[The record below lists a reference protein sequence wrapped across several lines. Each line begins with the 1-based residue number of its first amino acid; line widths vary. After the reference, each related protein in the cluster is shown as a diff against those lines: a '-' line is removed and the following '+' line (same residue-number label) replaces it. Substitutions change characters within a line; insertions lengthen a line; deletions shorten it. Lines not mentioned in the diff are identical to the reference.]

1 MSDFVMQIGADL
13 DLSKVQEQLNN
24 IKNQK
29 VTLDVE
35 IKGNDDAHNLAKS
48 IEKGLKATKIDT
60 SGLSK
65 QLADAF
71 NITDKSAINKIKGQI
86 NSVMSE
92 LGKTWNGKEFN
103 LQGGKGNAFVSGLSD
118 LANSV
123 SQNANIIQGKMG
135 IYDQFYSYFKDKKIY
150 VSDDLKKALSGDEYK
165 ELLNNNIGHI
175 VRDASK
181 GVSIDS
187 IWGEMTSMFPEHFAD
202 NITNQADQIKR
213 AFEVLA
219 QARQDMTQV
228 ISAQDMSPEQAA
240 GIKSDAFDNV
250 IAMANQMREKLQQNI
265 ESASEG
271 VKNTYDIDVDVNT
284 EKIVSDIRNAI
295 QSVTGSEDAV
305 KINVKIND
313 EEILSQMRS
322 AISQLTSGDE
332 PVQVDIQINKQSLEA
347 DLETALKDVELP
359 IKFKIDADQMA
370 ADIQAAVDRI
380 TDVEINLRVNED
392 GLRNSIDNTVNGT
405 AGESNVV
412 QTPEVDTSNMAE
424 AQNILNG
431 LNAAGVQGQ
440 SVFQSFGSTLK
451 DAFSTFTAA
460 NLLTDA
466 IYKVGDAAKD
476 AVSTVKSLDDQIVS
490 LQLATGKSY
499 NVVSGMMKDYVSLG
513 ADLGAIGETVSEG
526 ATAWLRQGKSIQEVN
541 DLVKSSV
548 IFSKVGDMSA
558 EDATKYL
565 TASLNGYK
573 LQTDAAQSVIDAI
586 SAIDLSAAV
595 SSSNLAEGMSRVA
608 VLADQSEVSMNKLLG
623 YLATMSEVQQ
633 AGGAKTGSAMKS
645 ILSRMYNIKTGKLE
659 LVDED
664 GTTEK
669 LSDVE
674 TTLANVGINLRKT
687 MTEYNSASDVLDA
700 LAAKWDTL
708 NQAQQKAISVSLAGK
723 NYNNFF
729 NSLMENYDRVQ
740 KYTDVAANSEGY
752 GEQKFDLYLEGLEA
766 KTNSLKASLESLSS
780 SVISR
785 DLYAGFLD
793 GSKAVVDF
801 TEKTGLLKGALA
813 GLGTAGATY
822 ALSQFVSMATSA
834 TKEFSNLSNALKMVK
849 AAESVGTFDT
859 SNMTSLLNL
868 TKGLSESQ
876 TKLVLSSTALSD
888 AQRVAVLMGQGMT
901 EAQASAAVASMGLAS
916 AEGVATSATVSLSSA
931 LSGLMS
937 TLLANPMILI
947 AAGVTAVVSAFSAYK
962 RSIEEA
968 VDKAQE
974 AGNAWEDNNTSLQD
988 NIDKIT
994 ELRTALDNGTLTE
1007 EEAYQAKSDLLEIQ
1021 DSLTESYGNQAQGID
1036 LVNGSLQTQINKLKE
1051 LSTEE
1056 SKRFLNENKKGVEEA
1071 EKQMEKERHA
1081 YLGQYSDNGSDE
1093 SNAINQA
1100 ITKLKNKY
1108 GDDVFN
1114 LQEGME
1120 GTGNFE
1126 IEFTADASTAKDA
1139 LNDFMNEIR
1148 SIQEQYGES
1157 DVLTS
1162 LSNYASGGL
1171 EEANDILTEYQD
1183 LYNQAKQA
1191 ELFSDQKSYSGK
1203 TALEWLNNYEKA
1215 VKQYNEALS
1224 GGNTNEIASAKAYYD
1239 DINKS
1244 VQVLMNTDASK
1255 YSSQFKA
1262 IGDQLNTATI
1272 KANEFNQALS
1282 GEGTNG
1288 YQKHLQSVAEEIKS
1302 LNMDDADFKA
1312 AVASGDV
1319 DSINYL
1325 VQAAEQAGII
1335 VGTSASEIQPLITA
1349 LGNLGYISNMSADGL
1364 DNVADSASNVDMSF
1378 SDLAK
1383 EDSSSLLQE
1392 ISTVQGALDSQSIG
1406 VSVSYD
1412 DLNSDSLVDYRECLE
1427 YVNGSLQINEE
1438 RVKALTKAKVEEQ
1451 VATNNTAKA
1460 QKQQE
1465 YLENAKQIEELRQK
1479 LLANTDATGKSAESI
1494 QNQIDGL
1501 LASND
1506 AIVEQCSQLDLLNSS
1521 LMESIGIYQQWKDAQ
1536 NASESGD
1543 TFDDAITASKQIDDV
1558 LNNTDS
1564 DIYGRVGRKDYQASL
1579 DFLIP
1584 DTVDSTDEN
1593 AINSYLS
1600 SIDNLFTHNE
1610 DGERAGLNI
1619 EEFCKNA
1626 MDKGLMVLDEAGE
1639 NYQVAGGKTMEDFAE
1654 GMNLSMPMVQAM
1666 FGEMQEFGANF
1677 DWSDEG
1683 IQTMGDIAVAATEA
1697 SEALRSVTGNE
1708 DLKINLDVSDLETTE
1723 EKCSALD
1730 DTISEMN
1737 SVKAKV
1743 GVDSSEVDQANT
1755 IIQYCVA
1762 QKQELEAPAV
1772 MNVDVSQVSG
1782 KIGEAVGL
1790 LQEFQTAQNTLQMQE
1805 TLGMDTSEA
1814 QANVEAVADK
1824 IKGLDTNVKATLSI
1838 DDSSID
1844 TIQDS
1849 ISNKLTNEVMV
1860 KAGIDDSAII
1870 GFQETKHDAKGEVDW
1885 DNETSKVDAY
1895 AAAQKKSDGTV
1906 LWSNDETLVKKEFTA
1921 VGHINWGNT
1930 SAPTSGKGS
1939 VNGTAHVFGTAMA
1952 NGTAKTSGDWGNKH
1966 PGKTLVGELGRE
1978 MVVSGSRYWTVG
1990 NNGAEFTDIPQG
2002 AIVFNHVQ
2010 TEELLSNGFTASR
2023 AVALASGTHPD
2034 MSGKDFA
2041 SGNAM
2046 VTGGISVKQAQK
2058 SVISG
2063 GNTAK
2068 ATNATNADTKATQS
2082 HTKATNDSTKATK
2095 KSKKTF
2101 DWVAERLKTWEK
2113 KVKKFSDQVTDFIS
2127 SAFKTSLLKKQMK
2140 TMSKEISSNS
2150 KGELAYMK
2158 KANSVAKNYTYYD
2171 SDGGEI
2177 NVSIPKKYQKL
2188 VQSGAYR
2195 VEDMDTSTDEG
2206 KALAEAIEQYQS
2218 WYEKAQD
2225 CKQAITDLRNEQQKL
2240 FEQWVNMP
2248 TEAAE
2253 KKIDKLT
2260 TGYNGINAVS
2270 SRLTAATKG
2279 GSTQAALVET
2289 MKSDLTD
2296 AENQKKADNKALKS
2310 AKAANKK
2317 ASTAKKKA
2325 NNKVKSTAKSLL
2337 KTNLTDEQKKQVQA
2351 GKKID
2356 STGMSG
2362 SQKKKADAYNK
2373 AVTNKTKANKKAT
2386 SAKSKLSMAKSN
2398 YNSSNSTYK
2407 SMKSNVNTA
2416 LNAYD
2421 SGDSLSYM
2429 NGLVDEQVSGKKAEQ
2444 EARKVAVEQA
2454 NANLTTT
2461 KKQKT
2466 TANKKLAKLQKK
2478 YKNSK
2483 TLTVA
2488 QRKKMAAGKEID
2500 TTGITDAKQLKIL
2513 TAYNNAL
2520 ADSKKKKENV
2530 TIATNALAEANEN
2543 LMTAEVE
2550 SAQATVE
2557 AVSTKFDNAKTYYE
2571 ALLSY
2576 QEQLSKYQ
2584 EKNIDLAKAHGDYE
2598 KSSDYDVKISNTQAE
2613 RAIKQNELDE
2623 LTKQLNDGVEAGTI
2637 VENSQ
2642 EWLDMQTK
2650 IKEAQNAVAD
2660 YDTQIEELKQS
2671 QIGVYY
2677 AEQFERA
2684 AEKVDRFRDK
2694 LDGLKSLISDD
2705 MKIDKNTGLLTESGA
2720 LSIILDVDDIN
2731 ASTENLK
2738 TYIKERQQ
2746 IINDYNAG
2754 KFGEDEYNQ
2763 KLKDIDANIKS
2774 TTANIYSSRNSILEL
2789 VKSQSQAELDVL
2801 NKVIDKRKEA
2811 LSAKKN
2817 YYDYDKTLKNKT
2829 KDIEVL
2835 ERQIAALEGSTSAE
2849 DKARK
2854 AKLQEQLQSA
2864 KDDLNDTIVDHAY
2877 SMQTDSL
2884 DKLSTDLSEDLD
2896 TWINKISSNMEEMTN
2911 AINGAISNAGLST
2924 AGTINA
2930 ISSILRH
2937 YGLSDS
2943 EISQSGLTN
2952 ITGYASGTDYVNK
2965 SGIYRVNEKGME
2977 SVFSKQYGTLT
2988 FLNQGDKVFD
2998 ANFTKQLLDNSTIA
3012 TQKNMPDYAGMA
3024 KAIEK
3029 NIQNIQNLSGNTYV
3043 NNFYIDGAQDT
3054 DSILKEIDKHL
3065 DKKIQAHDKKQVRD
3079 FKSLR

>member
-13 DLSKVQEQLNN
+13 DLSKVQEQLNS

-71 NITDKSAINKIKGQI
+71 NITDKSAISKLKSQI

-103 LQGGKGNAFVSGLSD
+103 LQGGKGNAFISGLSD

-150 VSDDLKKALSGDEYK
+150 VSDDLKKALSGDDYK

-175 VRDASK
+175 VKDASK

-202 NITNQADQIKR
+202 NIVTQADQIKR

-240 GIKSDAFDNV
+240 GIKADAFDEV
-250 IAMANQMREKLQQNI
+250 ISMANQMRERLQQNI
-265 ESASEG
+265 ETASES
-271 VKNTYDIDVDVNT
+271 VKNTYDLDVDINT

-295 QSVTGSEDAV
+295 QSATSGAEDAV
-305 KINVKIND
+305 QINVKIND
-313 EEILSQMRS
+313 EELLSQMRS
-322 AISQLTSGDE
+322 AISQLATGDE
-332 PVQVDIQINKQSLEA
+332 PVQVDIQVNKQSLES
-347 DLETALKDVELP
+347 DLEVALKDVKLP
-359 IKFKIDADQMA
+359 INFKIDSEQMA
-370 ADIQAAVDRI
+370 ADIQAAVNQI
-380 TDVEINLRVNED
+380 TDVEINLKVNTD
-392 GLRNSIDNTVNGT
+392 DVKSTIQDSVKVGAT
-405 AGESNVV
+405 
-412 QTPEVDTSNMAE
+412 QTVDTSGMSE
-424 AQNILNG
+424 LQNILNG
-431 LNAAGVQGQ
+431 LNNAGVQGQ
-440 SVFQSFGSTLK
+440 SVFQSFGNTLK
-451 DAFSTFTAA
+451 EVCATFTVF
-460 NLLTDA
+460 NFLTDA
-466 IYKVGDAAKD
+466 IYKVGDAARD
-476 AVSTVKSLDDQIVS
+476 AVSTVKELDDSIVA

-499 NVVSGMMKDYVSLG
+499 NTVSNMMNDYI
-513 ADLGAIGETVSEG
+513 DLGAELGTVGTAVAEG
-526 ATAWLRQGKSIQEVN
+526 ADAWLRQGKSIEEVN
-541 DLVKSSV
+541 NLVKSSV

-565 TASLNGYK
+565 TASLNGYQ
-573 LQTDAAQSVIDAI
+573 LEAENAMSVVDKI
-586 SAIDLSAAV
+586 SNVDLNAAV
-595 SSSNLAEGMSRVA
+595 SSSGLAEAMSRVA
-608 VLADQSEVSMNKLLG
+608 VVADQAGISMDKLLG
-623 YLATMSEVQQ
+623 YLATVGEVSQQSMSTV
-633 AGGAKTGSAMKS
+633 GTAMKS
-645 ILSRMYNIKTGKLE
+645 ILTRMTNIKAGKLS

-700 LAAKWDTL
+700 LASKWDTM
-708 NQAQQKAISVSLAGK
+708 NQAQQNATSIAFGGQRMQ
-723 NYNNFF
+723 NQFRI
-729 NSLMENYDRVQ
+729 LMQYYDRVQ
-740 KYTDVAANSEGY
+740 KYTDVAANSDGQ
-752 GEQKFDLYLEGLEA
+752 GEQKFDLYLEGLES

-813 GLGTAGATY
+813 GLGSAGAVY
-822 ALSQFVSMATSA
+822 GIQQLVSFATSA

-849 AAESVGTFDT
+849 AAESLGTFDT

-876 TKLVLSSTALSD
+876 TKLVLSTTVLND
-888 AQRVAVLMGQGMT
+888 AQKVAVLMNQGMS
-901 EAQASAAVASMGLAS
+901 EAQAQAAIASMGLAT
-916 AEGVATSATVSLSSA
+916 AEGTATTATVSLSSA

-937 TLLANPMILI
+937 TLLENPLVLI
-947 AAGVTAVVSAFSAYK
+947 AAGVTAAVTAFNAYK
-962 RSIEEA
+962 NSIAEA

-974 AGNAWEDNNTSLQD
+974 AGNTWNDNNTSLQD

-994 ELRTALDNGTLTE
+994 ELRTALDNGTLSE
-1007 EEAYQAKSDLLEIQ
+1007 EDAYQAKSDLLEIQ
-1021 DSLTESYGNQAQGID
+1021 QSLVDSYGDQVKGID
-1036 LVNGSLQTQINKLKE
+1036 LVTGSLDQQISKLKE

-1071 EKQMEKERHA
+1071 EKQMEKNRHT
-1081 YLGQYSDNGSDE
+1081 YLGQFYDDGLEE
-1093 SNAINQA
+1093 SNDIKASLQ
-1100 ITKLKNKY
+1100 KLQKKY
-1108 GDDVFN
+1108 GEGVFD
-1114 LQEGME
+1114 LQDSADGM
-1120 GTGNFE
+1120 GTVQIQFN
-1126 IEFTADASTAKDA
+1126 ADASTAKEA
-1139 LNDFMNEIR
+1139 LNDFMNEMEA
-1148 SIQEQYGES
+1148 IQNKYGDTDIVNTMLS
-1157 DVLTS
+1157 NASVGLDSANDVLS
-1162 LSNYASGGL
+1162 
-1171 EEANDILTEYQD
+1171 EYQD
-1183 LYNQAKQA
+1183 LYNQAQQA
-1191 ELFSDQKSYSGK
+1191 QLFSDQKSYSGK

-1224 GGNTNEIASAKAYYD
+1224 GGNTDEIASAKAYYD

-1255 YSSQFKA
+1255 YSSQFKE
-1262 IGDQLNTATI
+1262 IGDQLNTAAI

-1282 GEGTNG
+1282 GEGENG
-1288 YQKHLQSVAEEIKS
+1288 FQKHLQSVAEEIKK

-1312 AVASGDV
+1312 AVSKSDV

-1325 VQAAEQAGII
+1325 VDAAKNAGII
-1335 VGTSASEIQPLITA
+1335 TGRSASEIQPLITA
-1349 LGNLGYISNMSADGL
+1349 LGNLGYISNMSADEL
-1364 DNVADSASNVDMSF
+1364 NNVADSANNVDMSF

-1392 ISTVQGALDSQSIG
+1392 ISAVQGALDSQSIG

-1412 DLNSDSLVDYRECLE
+1412 DFNSDALADYRDCLE
-1427 YVNGSLQINEE
+1427 YVNGSLVLNEE
-1438 RVKALTKAKVEEQ
+1438 NVKKITKAKAEEQ

-1479 LLANTDATGKSAESI
+1479 LIDNTDATGKSAESI
-1494 QNQIDGL
+1494 QEQIDGL

-1506 AIVEQCSQLDLLNSS
+1506 AIVEQCGQLDLLNSS

-1536 NASESGD
+1536 NASESGNM
-1543 TFDDAITASKQIDDV
+1543 FDDAITASKQIDDV

-1697 SEALRSVTGNE
+1697 SEALRSVAGNE

-1737 SVKAKV
+1737 SIKAKV

-1814 QANVEAVADK
+1814 QENVEAVADK

-1849 ISNKLTNEVMV
+1849 ISSKLTNEVMV

-1885 DNETSKVDAY
+1885 DNDTTKVDAY
-1895 AAAQKKSDGTV
+1895 AAAEKNSKGTV

-1939 VNGTAHVFGTAMA
+1939 VNGTAHVS
-1952 NGTAKTSGDWGNKH
+1952 GTAKVSGNAKASGDWGNKH

-1978 MVVSGSRYWTVG
+1978 LWVDIRTGKWETIG
-1990 NNGAEFTDIPQG
+1990 NNGAEFRDIPQG

-2034 MSGKDFA
+2034 ISGKAFV

-2058 SVISG
+2058 SVVSG

-2068 ATNATNADTKATQS
+2068 ATNATNTDTKATQS

-2095 KSKKTF
+2095 KSKKTL
-2101 DWVAERLKTWEK
+2101 DWVAERFKVWEK
-2113 KVKKFSDQVTDFIS
+2113 KVKKISDQITDYIT
-2127 SAFKTSLLKKQMK
+2127 SALKTSLLKKQMK

-2158 KANSVAKNYTYYD
+2158 KANSVAKKYTYYD

-2195 VEDMDTSTDEG
+2195 VEDMDTSTDQG

-2225 CKQAITDLRNEQQKL
+2225 CKQAVTDLRNEQQKL
-2240 FEQWVNMP
+2240 FEQWANMP

-2253 KKIDKLT
+2253 KKIDRLT

-2325 NNKVKSTAKSLL
+2325 DSNVKSTAKALQKTSL
-2337 KTNLTDEQKKQVQA
+2337 TAEQKKQIQS

-2356 STGMSG
+2356 TSGMTGT
-2362 SQKKKADAYNK
+2362 QKKKAEAYNK
-2373 AVTNKTKANKKAT
+2373 AIAAQTKANKKVT
-2386 SAKSKLSMAKSN
+2386 STKSAVSTAKSN

-2407 SMKSNVNTA
+2407 SMKSNVSTA

-2444 EARKVAVEQA
+2444 EARKTAVEQA
-2454 NANLTTT
+2454 NANLITT
-2461 KKQKT
+2461 KNQKT
-2466 TANKKLAKLQKK
+2466 AADKKLANLQKK

-2483 TLTVA
+2483 TLTAA
-2488 QRKKMAAGKEID
+2488 QKKKMAAGKAID
-2500 TTGITDAKQLKIL
+2500 TTGITDTKQLKIL
-2513 TAYNNAL
+2513 NAYNNAL
-2520 ADSKKKKENV
+2520 ADSKKKAENV
-2530 TIATNALAEANEN
+2530 TIATDALATANES

-2557 AVSTKFDNAKTYYE
+2557 AISTKLDNAKTYYE

-2576 QEQLSKYQ
+2576 QEQLSNAQ

-2598 KSSDYDVKISNTQAE
+2598 KSSDYDTKISNKQAE
-2613 RAIKQNELDE
+2613 RAIKQNEVDE
-2623 LTKQLNDGVEAGTI
+2623 LTKQLKDGIEAGTI

-2642 EWLDMQTK
+2642 EWLDMTTQ
-2650 IKEAQNAVAD
+2650 IKEAENAVAD
-2660 YDTQIEELKQS
+2660 YDNTIEELKQT

-2677 AEQFERA
+2677 EEQFERA

-2694 LDGLKSLISDD
+2694 LDGLKSLISDE

-2720 LSIILDVDDIN
+2720 LSITLDVDDIN

-2763 KLKDIDANIKS
+2763 KLKDVDENIKS

-2835 ERQIAALEGSTSAE
+2835 ERQIAALEGSTNAE

-2854 AKLQEQLQSA
+2854 AKLQEQLDSA
-2864 KDDLNDTIVDHAY
+2864 KEDLNDTITDHAY
-2877 SMQTDSL
+2877 SMQTDAL
-2884 DKLSTDLSEDLD
+2884 DKLSTDMSEDLD
-2896 TWINKISSNMEEMTN
+2896 KWINTISSNMEEMTT
-2911 AINGAISNAGLST
+2911 AINDAVKNAGLST

-2952 ITGYASGTDYVNK
+2952 IIGYASGTDYVNK

-3054 DSILKEIDKHL
+3054 ESILREIDKHL

-3079 FKSLR
+3079 FRSLH

>member
-13 DLSKVQEQLNN
+13 DLSKIQEQLDS
-24 IKNQK
+24 IKKQK

-71 NITDKSAINKIKGQI
+71 NITDKSAISKIKSQI

-103 LQGGKGNAFVSGLSD
+103 LQGGKGNAFVSCLSD

-175 VRDASK
+175 VKDASK

-187 IWGEMTSMFPEHFAD
+187 IWNEMTSMFPEHFAD

-228 ISAQDMSPEQAA
+228 ISAENMSPEQAA

-370 ADIQAAVDRI
+370 VDIQAAIDKI
-380 TDVEINLRVNED
+380 ANVEINLKVNT
-392 GLRNSIDNTVNGT
+392 DNIQSSVESAVNN
-405 AGESNVV
+405 GEAVR
-412 QTPEVDTSNMAE
+412 TPEIDTSNMVE
-424 AQNILNG
+424 MQNILNG
-431 LNAAGVQGQ
+431 LNAAGAQGQ
-440 SVFQSFGSTLK
+440 SVFQSFGSTLR
-451 DAFSTFTAA
+451 DTFGTFTAA
-460 NLLTDA
+460 NLLTDT
-466 IYKVGDAAKD
+466 IYKVGDAAKE
-476 AVSTVKSLDDQIVS
+476 AVSTVKELDDAIVA
-490 LQLATGKSY
+490 LQLATGANY
-499 NVVSGMMKDYVSLG
+499 NTVHGMMNDYNALAKELGSL
-513 ADLGAIGETVSEG
+513 TTQVSEG
-526 ATAWLRQGKSIQEVN
+526 ADAWIRQGKSIAEVN
-541 DLVKSSV
+541 NLVKSSMV
-548 IFSKVGDMSA
+548 LSKVGNMSS

-565 TASLNGYK
+565 TANLNGYK
-573 LQTDAAQSVIDAI
+573 LQADAAESVVDKI
-586 SAIDLSAAV
+586 SSVDLVSATDSAG
-595 SSSNLAEGMSRVA
+595 LAEAMSRVA
-608 VLADQSEVSMNKLLG
+608 VTADQAGISMDRLLG
-623 YLATMSEVQQ
+623 YVATIGEVTQQSMSTV
-633 AGGAKTGSAMKS
+633 GTAMKS
-645 ILSRMYNIKTGKLE
+645 ILARMTNIKSGKLE

-700 LAAKWDTL
+700 LASKWDTL
-708 NQAQQKAISVSLAGK
+708 NQAQQNAISVAFGGSRMQ
-723 NYNNFF
+723 NQFRV
-729 NSLMENYDRVQ
+729 LMENYDRVQ
-740 KYTDVAANSEGY
+740 KYTDVAANSEGS
-752 GEQKFDLYLEGLEA
+752 GEQKFDLYLQGLEA

-822 ALSQFVSMATSA
+822 TLSQLVSMATSA
-834 TKEFSNLSNALKMVK
+834 TKEFSNLSNALKLVK
-849 AAESVGTFDT
+849 AAESAGTFDT
-859 SNMTSLLNL
+859 SNMASLINL

-916 AEGVATSATVSLSSA
+916 AETTATGATVSLSSA

-974 AGNAWEDNNTSLQD
+974 AGNAWEENNTSLQE

-1021 DSLTESYGNQAQGID
+1021 QSLVDSYGDQVKGID
-1036 LVNGSLQTQINKLKE
+1036 LVTGSLDQQISKLKE

-1056 SKRFLNENKKGVEEA
+1056 SKRFLNENKKGVKEA

-1093 SNAINQA
+1093 SNAINEA
-1100 ITKLKNKY
+1100 LTKLRKKY
-1108 GDDVFN
+1108 GADVFK

-1120 GTGNFE
+1120 GTGNLE
-1126 IEFTADASTAKDA
+1126 IQFTADASTAKDA

-1162 LSNYASGGL
+1162 LSNYAAGGL
-1171 EEANDILTEYQD
+1171 DEANDILSEYQD
-1183 LYNQAKQA
+1183 LFNQAKQA
-1191 ELFSDQKSYSGK
+1191 ELFSDKQQYSGK
-1203 TALEWLNNYEKA
+1203 TALEWLNKYEDA
-1215 VKQYNEALS
+1215 VNKYNDAIS
-1224 GGNTNEIASAKAYYD
+1224 GGNADEIADAKQYYD

-1255 YSSQFKA
+1255 YSSQFKE
-1262 IGDQLNTATI
+1262 IGDQLNTAAI

-1282 GEGTNG
+1282 GEGENG
-1288 YQKHLQSVAEEIKS
+1288 FQKHLQSVAEEIKK

-1325 VQAAEQAGII
+1325 VEAAKNAGII
-1335 VGTSASEIQPLITA
+1335 TGTSASEIQPLITA

-1364 DNVADSASNVDMSF
+1364 NNVTDSASNVEMSF

-1383 EDSSSLLQE
+1383 EDSTSLLQE
-1392 ISTVQGALDSQSIG
+1392 ISAVQEALDSQSIG
-1406 VSVSYD
+1406 ISVSYD
-1412 DLNSDSLVDYRECLE
+1412 DFSSDALAEYRDCLE
-1427 YVNGSLQINEE
+1427 YVNGSLILNKEN
-1438 RVKALTKAKVEEQ
+1438 VKKLTKAKVEEQ

-1465 YLENAKQIEELRQK
+1465 YLENAKQIEALRQK
-1479 LLANTDATGKSAESI
+1479 LLDNTDATGKSAESI
-1494 QNQIDGL
+1494 QEQIDGL

-1506 AIVEQCSQLDLLNSS
+1506 AIVEQCGQLDLLNSS

-1536 NASESGD
+1536 NASESGNM
-1543 TFDDAITASKQIDDV
+1543 FDDAITASKQIDDV

-1619 EEFCKNA
+1619 EEFCKQA

-1654 GMNLSMPMVQAM
+1654 GMNLSMPMVQAVM
-1666 FGEMQEFGANF
+1666 GELQEFGADL

-1697 SEALRSVTGNE
+1697 SEALRSVSGNE

-1762 QKQELEAPAV
+1762 QKQQLEAPAV

-1849 ISNKLTNEVMV
+1849 ISSKLTNEVMV

-1885 DNETSKVDAY
+1885 DNDTTKVDAY
-1895 AAAQKKSDGTV
+1895 AAAEKNSKGTV

-1939 VNGTAHVFGTAMA
+1939 VNGTAHVSGTAMA

-1978 MVVSGSRYWTVG
+1978 MVVSGSRYWIVG

-2034 MSGKDFA
+2034 MSGKAFV

-2082 HTKATNDSTKATK
+2082 HTKATEESTETTK
-2095 KSKKTF
+2095 KSMKTF
-2101 DWVAERLKTWEK
+2101 DLVATRLETWEK
-2113 KVKKFSDQVTDFIS
+2113 KVKKISDQITDYIT
-2127 SAFKTSLLKKQMK
+2127 SALKTSLLKKQMK
-2140 TMSKEISSNS
+2140 TMSKEISSNT

-2158 KANSVAKNYTYYD
+2158 KANSVAEKYTYYN

-2195 VEDMDTSTDEG
+2195 IEDMDTSTDEG
-2206 KALAEAIEQYQS
+2206 KALAEAISEYQS
-2218 WYEKAQD
+2218 WYEKAED
-2225 CKQAITDLRNEQQKL
+2225 CKQAVIDLRNEQQKL
-2240 FEQWVNMP
+2240 FEQWANMP
-2248 TEAAE
+2248 TEKAE
-2253 KKIDKLT
+2253 KKIDRLT
-2260 TGYNGINAVS
+2260 TGYNGINAIS

-2279 GSTQAALVET
+2279 GSTQAVLAQT
-2289 MKSDLTD
+2289 MKEDL
-2296 AENQKKADNKALKS
+2296 AEVQEQKKSDNKALKS
-2310 AKAANKK
+2310 AKTANKK

-2362 SQKKKADAYNK
+2362 SQKKKADDYNK

-2386 SAKSKLSMAKSN
+2386 SAKSKLSTAKSN

-2407 SMKSNVNTA
+2407 SMKSNVNEA
-2416 LNAYD
+2416 LTAYD

-2429 NGLVDEQVSGKKAEQ
+2429 NSLVDQQVSGKKLEQ
-2444 EARKVAVEQA
+2444 DARKTAVEQA
-2454 NANLTTT
+2454 NANLATT

-2483 TLTVA
+2483 TLTAA

-2500 TTGITDAKQLKIL
+2500 TTGITDARQLKIL

-2584 EKNIDLAKAHGDYE
+2584 EKNIDLAKSHGDYE
-2598 KSSDYDVKISNTQAE
+2598 KSSDYDTKISNTQAE

-2677 AEQFERA
+2677 EEQFERA

-2720 LSIILDVDDIN
+2720 LAITLDVDDIQ

-2763 KLKDIDANIKS
+2763 KLKDVDANIKT

-2811 LSAKKN
+2811 LSAKKS

-2854 AKLQEQLQSA
+2854 AKLQEQLDSA
-2864 KDDLNDTIVDHAY
+2864 KEDLNDTITDHAY
-2877 SMQTDSL
+2877 SMQTDAL
-2884 DKLSTDLSEDLD
+2884 DKLSTDMSEDLD
-2896 TWINKISSNMEEMTN
+2896 KWINTISSNMEEMTT
-2911 AINGAISNAGLST
+2911 AINDAVKNAGLST

-2998 ANFTKQLLDNSTIA
+2998 ANFTKSLLDNATIA

-3054 DSILKEIDKHL
+3054 ESILREIDKHL

>member
-13 DLSKVQEQLNN
+13 DLSKVQEQLDS
-24 IKNQK
+24 IKKQK

-48 IEKGLKATKIDT
+48 IEKGLKSTKIDT

-71 NITDKSAINKIKGQI
+71 NITDKSAIGKIKSQI

-175 VRDASK
+175 VREASK

-228 ISAQDMSPEQAA
+228 ISAENMTPEQAA
-240 GIKSDAFDNV
+240 GIKADAFDEV
-250 IAMANQMREKLQQNI
+250 ISMANQMRERLQQNI
-265 ESASEG
+265 ETASEG
-271 VKNTYDIDVDVNT
+271 VKNTYDLDVDINT

-295 QSVTGSEDAV
+295 QSATSGAEDAV
-305 KINVKIND
+305 QINVKIND
-313 EEILSQMRS
+313 EELLSQMRS
-322 AISQLTSGDE
+322 AISQLATWDE
-332 PVQVDIQINKQSLEA
+332 PVQVDIQVNKQSLEA
-347 DLETALKDVELP
+347 DLEVALKDVELP
-359 IKFKIDADQMA
+359 IKFKIDSEQMA
-370 ADIQAAVDRI
+370 ADIQAAVNQI
-380 TDVEINLRVNED
+380 TDIEINLRVNTD
-392 GLRNSIDNTVNGT
+392 SLRSSVEGAVNNG
-405 AGESNVV
+405 GSNVP
-412 QTPEVDTSNMAE
+412 TVDTSGMSE
-424 AQNILNG
+424 LQNILNG
-431 LNAAGVQGQ
+431 LNNAGVQGQ
-440 SVFQSFGSTLK
+440 SVFQSFGNTLK
-451 DAFSTFTAA
+451 EVGATFTVF
-460 NLLTDA
+460 NFLTDA
-466 IYKVGDAAKD
+466 IYKVGDAARD
-476 AVSTVKSLDDQIVS
+476 AVSTVKELDDSIVA

-499 NVVSGMMKDYVSLG
+499 NTVSNMMNDYI
-513 ADLGAIGETVSEG
+513 DLGAELGTVGTAVAEG
-526 ATAWLRQGKSIQEVN
+526 ADAWLRQGKSIEEVN
-541 DLVKSSV
+541 NLVKSSV

-565 TASLNGYK
+565 TASLNGYQ
-573 LQTDAAQSVIDAI
+573 LEAENAMSVVDKI
-586 SAIDLSAAV
+586 SNVDLNAAV
-595 SSSNLAEGMSRVA
+595 SSSGLAEAMSRVA
-608 VLADQSEVSMNKLLG
+608 VTADQAGISMDRLLG
-623 YLATMSEVQQ
+623 YVATIGEVTQQSMSTV
-633 AGGAKTGSAMKS
+633 GTAMKS
-645 ILSRMYNIKTGKLE
+645 ILTRMTNIKAGKLE

-674 TTLANVGINLRKT
+674 ATLANVGINLRKT

-700 LAAKWDTL
+700 LASKWDTL
-708 NQAQQKAISVSLAGK
+708 NQAQQNAIAISFSGQRMQNQFRV
-723 NYNNFF
+723 
-729 NSLMENYDRVQ
+729 LMENYDRVQ
-740 KYTDVAANSEGY
+740 KYTDVAANSEGS
-752 GEQKFDLYLEGLEA
+752 GEQKFDLYLQGLEA
-766 KTNSLKASLESLSS
+766 KNNSLKASLESLSS

-822 ALSQFVSMATSA
+822 ALSQLVSMATSA

-849 AAESVGTFDT
+849 AAESAGTFDT
-859 SNMTSLLNL
+859 SNMASLINL

-916 AEGVATSATVSLSSA
+916 AEEVATGATVSLSSA

-1036 LVNGSLQTQINKLKE
+1036 LVNGSLDQQISKLKE

-1191 ELFSDQKSYSGK
+1191 ELFSGKQQYSGK
-1203 TALEWLNNYEKA
+1203 TALEWLNKYEDA
-1215 VKQYNEALS
+1215 VNKYNDAIS
-1224 GGNTNEIASAKAYYD
+1224 GGNADEIADAKQYYD

-1255 YSSQFKA
+1255 YSSQFKE
-1262 IGDQLNTATI
+1262 IGDQLNTAAI

-1282 GEGTNG
+1282 GEGENG
-1288 YQKHLQSVAEEIKS
+1288 FQKHLQSVAEEIKK

-1325 VQAAEQAGII
+1325 VEAAKNAGII
-1335 VGTSASEIQPLITA
+1335 TGKSASEIQPLITA

-1392 ISTVQGALDSQSIG
+1392 ISAVQEVLDSQSIG
-1406 VSVSYD
+1406 MSVSYD
-1412 DLNSDSLVDYRECLE
+1412 DFNSDALAEYRDCLE
-1427 YVNGSLQINEE
+1427 YVNGSLVLNEE
-1438 RVKALTKAKVEEQ
+1438 NVKNLTKAKVEEQ

-1465 YLENAKQIEELRQK
+1465 YLENAKQIEALRQK
-1479 LLANTDATGKSAESI
+1479 LLDNTDATGKSAESI
-1494 QNQIDGL
+1494 QEQIDGL

-1536 NASESGD
+1536 NASESGNM
-1543 TFDDAITASKQIDDV
+1543 FDDAITASKQIDDV

-1697 SEALRSVTGNE
+1697 SEALRGVAGNE
-1708 DLKINLDVSDLETTE
+1708 DLKINLDVSNLETTE

-1737 SVKAKV
+1737 AVKAKV

-1762 QKQELEAPAV
+1762 QKQQLEAPAV

-1814 QANVEAVADK
+1814 QANVKAVADK

-1849 ISNKLTNEVMV
+1849 ISSKLTNEVMV

-1885 DNETSKVDAY
+1885 DNDTTKVDAY
-1895 AAAQKKSDGTV
+1895 AAAEKNSKGTV

-1939 VNGTAHVFGTAMA
+1939 VNGTAHVSS
-1952 NGTAKTSGDWGNKH
+1952 TAKVSGNAKASGDWGNKH

-1978 MVVSGSRYWTVG
+1978 LWVDIRTGKWETIG
-1990 NNGAEFTDIPQG
+1990 NNGAEFRDIPQG

-2023 AVALASGTHPD
+2023 AVALASGTSPD
-2034 MSGKDFA
+2034 ISGKA
-2041 SGNAM
+2041 LVSGNAM

-2058 SVISG
+2058 SVVSG

-2068 ATNATNADTKATQS
+2068 TANATNADTKATKN

-2101 DWVAERLKTWEK
+2101 DWVANKLKEWEK
-2113 KVKKFSDQVTDFIS
+2113 KVKKISDQITDYIT
-2127 SAFKTSLLKKQMK
+2127 SALKTSLMKKQMK
-2140 TMSKEISSNS
+2140 TMNKEISSNN
-2150 KGELAYMK
+2150 KGEIAYMK
-2158 KANSVAKNYTYYD
+2158 KANSVAKKYTYYD

-2195 VEDMDTSTDEG
+2195 VEDMDTSTDQG
-2206 KALAEAIEQYQS
+2206 KALAEAISEYQN

-2225 CKQAITDLRNEQQKL
+2225 CKQAVIDLRNEQQKL
-2240 FEQWVNMP
+2240 FEQWANMP
-2248 TEAAE
+2248 TEKAE
-2253 KKIDKLT
+2253 KKIDRLT

-2279 GSTQAALVET
+2279 GSTQAVLAQT
-2289 MKSDLTD
+2289 MKEDL
-2296 AENQKKADNKALKS
+2296 AEAQDQKKSDNKALKS
-2310 AKAANKK
+2310 AKTANKK
-2317 ASTAKKKA
+2317 AYSAKKKA
-2325 NNKVKSTAKSLL
+2325 DNKVKSTAKSLL
-2337 KTNLTDEQKKQVQA
+2337 KTNLTDEQKKQVKS

-2373 AVTNKTKANKKAT
+2373 AVTNKSKANKKAT
-2386 SAKSKLSMAKSN
+2386 SAKSKLSTAKSN

-2444 EARKVAVEQA
+2444 EARKTAVEQA

-2483 TLTVA
+2483 NLTAA
-2488 QRKKMAAGKEID
+2488 QKKKIVAGKEID
-2500 TTGITDAKQLKIL
+2500 TTGITNAKQLKIL

-2584 EKNIDLAKAHGDYE
+2584 EKNIDLAKSHGDYE
-2598 KSSDYDVKISNTQAE
+2598 KSSDYDTKISNTQAE

-2677 AEQFERA
+2677 EEQFERA

-2720 LSIILDVDDIN
+2720 LSITLDVDDIN

-2763 KLKDIDANIKS
+2763 KLKDVDENIKS

-2854 AKLQEQLQSA
+2854 AKLQEQLDSA
-2864 KDDLNDTIVDHAY
+2864 KEDLNDTITDHAY
-2877 SMQTDSL
+2877 SMQTDAL
-2884 DKLSTDLSEDLD
+2884 DKLSTDMSEDLD
-2896 TWINKISSNMEEMTN
+2896 KWINTISSNMEEMTT
-2911 AINGAISNAGLST
+2911 AINDAVKNAGLST

-2952 ITGYASGTDYVNK
+2952 ITGYASGTDYVPK
-2965 SGIYRVNEKGME
+2965 SGIYRVNENGME

-2998 ANFTKQLLDNSTIA
+2998 ANFTKSLLDNATIA

>member
-13 DLSKVQEQLNN
+13 DLSKVQEQLDS
-24 IKNQK
+24 IKKQK
-29 VTLDVE
+29 VTLDID

-71 NITDKSAINKIKGQI
+71 NITDKSAISKLKGQI

-92 LGKTWNGKEFN
+92 LSKTWNGKEFN
-103 LQGGKGNAFVSGLSD
+103 LQGGKGNAFISGLSD

-150 VSDDLKKALSGDEYK
+150 VSDDLKKALSGDDYK

-175 VRDASK
+175 VREASK

-202 NITNQADQIKR
+202 NIVTQADQIKR

-228 ISAQDMSPEQAA
+228 ISAENMTPDQAA
-240 GIKSDAFDNV
+240 GIKADAFDNV
-250 IAMANQMREKLQQNI
+250 IAMSNQIRERLQQNI
-265 ESASEG
+265 ETASEG
-271 VKNTYDIDVDVNT
+271 VKNTYDLDVDINT

-295 QSVTGSEDAV
+295 QSATSGAEDAV
-305 KINVKIND
+305 QINVKIND
-313 EEILSQMRS
+313 EELLSQMRS
-322 AISQLTSGDE
+322 AISQLATGDE
-332 PVQVDIQINKQSLEA
+332 PVQVDIQVNKQSLES
-347 DLETALKDVELP
+347 DLEVALKDVELP
-359 IKFKIDADQMA
+359 IKFKIDSEQMA
-370 ADIQAAVDRI
+370 ADIQAAVNQI
-380 TDVEINLRVNED
+380 TDVEINLRVNTD
-392 GLRNSIDNTVNGT
+392 SLRSSVERAVNSGGNSVPTI
-405 AGESNVV
+405 
-412 QTPEVDTSNMAE
+412 DTSGYAE
-424 AQNILNG
+424 MQNIING
-431 LNAAGVQGQ
+431 LNSAGVQGQ

-466 IYKVGDAAKD
+466 IYKVGDAARD
-476 AVSTVKSLDDQIVS
+476 AVSTVKELDNATVA
-490 LQLATGKSY
+490 LQLATGANY
-499 NVVSGMMKDYVSLG
+499 NTVHGMMNDYNALAKELGSL
-513 ADLGAIGETVSEG
+513 TTQVSEG
-526 ATAWLRQGKSIQEVN
+526 ADAWIRQGKSIDEVN
-541 DLVKSSV
+541 NLVKSSMV
-548 IFSKVGDMSA
+548 LSKVGNMSS

-565 TASLNGYK
+565 TANLNGYK
-573 LQTDAAQSVIDAI
+573 LQADAAESVVDKI
-586 SAIDLSAAV
+586 SSVDLVSATDSAG
-595 SSSNLAEGMSRVA
+595 LAEAMSRVA
-608 VLADQSEVSMNKLLG
+608 VTADQAGISMDRLLG
-623 YLATMSEVQQ
+623 YVATIGEVTQQSMSTV
-633 AGGAKTGSAMKS
+633 GTAMKS
-645 ILSRMYNIKTGKLE
+645 ILARMTNIKSGKLE

-700 LAAKWDTL
+700 LASKWDTM
-708 NQAQQKAISVSLAGK
+708 NQAQQNATSIAFGGQRMQ
-723 NYNNFF
+723 NQFRI
-729 NSLMENYDRVQ
+729 LMQYYDRVQ
-740 KYTDVAANSEGY
+740 KYTDVAANSEGS

-766 KTNSLKASLESLSS
+766 KTNSLKDSLESLSS

-822 ALSQFVSMATSA
+822 ALSQLVTMVTSA
-834 TKEFSNLSNALKMVK
+834 TKEFSNLSNALKLVK
-849 AAESVGTFDT
+849 AAESAGTFDV
-859 SNMTSLLNL
+859 SNMANLINL

-916 AEGVATSATVSLSSA
+916 AETTATGATVSLSSA

-937 TLLANPMILI
+937 TLLANPLILI
-947 AAGVTAVVSAFSAYK
+947 AASVTAVVSAFSAYK

-974 AGNAWEDNNTSLQD
+974 AGNAWEDNNTSLQS

-994 ELRTALDNGTLTE
+994 ELRTALDNGTLSE

-1021 DSLTESYGNQAQGID
+1021 DSLTESYGNQVQGLD
-1036 LVNGSLQTQINKLKE
+1036 LINDSLDTQIAKLKE
-1051 LSTEE
+1051 LSTGE

-1081 YLGQYSDNGSDE
+1081 YLGQYSDNGSEE

-1100 ITKLKNKY
+1100 IAKLKKKY
-1108 GDDVFN
+1108 GDDVFK

-1126 IEFTADASTAKDA
+1126 IEFNADASTAKDA

-1162 LSNYASGGL
+1162 LSDYASGGL

-1191 ELFSDQKSYSGK
+1191 ELFSDKQQYSGK
-1203 TALEWLNNYEKA
+1203 TALEWLNKYEDA
-1215 VKQYNEALS
+1215 VNKYNDAIS
-1224 GGNTNEIASAKAYYD
+1224 GGNADEIADAKQYYD

-1255 YSSQFKA
+1255 YSSQFKE
-1262 IGDQLNTATI
+1262 IGDQLNTAAI

-1282 GEGTNG
+1282 GEGENG
-1288 YQKHLQSVAEEIKS
+1288 FQKHLQSVAEEIKK

-1312 AVASGDV
+1312 AVSSGDV

-1335 VGTSASEIQPLITA
+1335 SGTSASEIQPLITA

-1364 DNVADSASNVDMSF
+1364 NNVADSASNVEMSF

-1383 EDSSSLLQE
+1383 EDSSNLLQE
-1392 ISTVQGALDSQSIG
+1392 ISSVQEALDSQSIG
-1406 VSVSYD
+1406 ISVSYD
-1412 DLNSDSLVDYRECLE
+1412 DFSSDALADYRDCLE
-1427 YVNGSLQINEE
+1427 YVNGSLVLNEE
-1438 RVKALTKAKVEEQ
+1438 NVKKLTNAKVEEQ

-1465 YLENAKQIEELRQK
+1465 YLENAKQIEALRQK
-1479 LLANTDATGKSAESI
+1479 LLDNTDATGKSAESI
-1494 QNQIDGL
+1494 QEQIDGL
-1501 LASND
+1501 LACND
-1506 AIVEQCSQLDLLNSS
+1506 AIVEQC
-1521 LMESIGIYQQWKDAQ
+1521 
-1536 NASESGD
+1536 
-1543 TFDDAITASKQIDDV
+1543 T
-1558 LNNTDS
+1558 
-1564 DIYGRVGRKDYQASL
+1564 
-1579 DFLIP
+1579 
-1584 DTVDSTDEN
+1584 
-1593 AINSYLS
+1593 
-1600 SIDNLFTHNE
+1600 
-1610 DGERAGLNI
+1610 
-1619 EEFCKNA
+1619 
-1626 MDKGLMVLDEAGE
+1626 
-1639 NYQVAGGKTMEDFAE
+1639 
-1654 GMNLSMPMVQAM
+1654 
-1666 FGEMQEFGANF
+1666 
-1677 DWSDEG
+1677 
-1683 IQTMGDIAVAATEA
+1683 
-1697 SEALRSVTGNE
+1697 
-1708 DLKINLDVSDLETTE
+1708 
-1723 EKCSALD
+1723 
-1730 DTISEMN
+1730 
-1737 SVKAKV
+1737 
-1743 GVDSSEVDQANT
+1743 
-1755 IIQYCVA
+1755 
-1762 QKQELEAPAV
+1762 
-1772 MNVDVSQVSG
+1772 
-1782 KIGEAVGL
+1782 
-1790 LQEFQTAQNTLQMQE
+1790 
-1805 TLGMDTSEA
+1805 
-1814 QANVEAVADK
+1814 
-1824 IKGLDTNVKATLSI
+1824 
-1838 DDSSID
+1838 
-1844 TIQDS
+1844 
-1849 ISNKLTNEVMV
+1849 
-1860 KAGIDDSAII
+1860 
-1870 GFQETKHDAKGEVDW
+1870 
-1885 DNETSKVDAY
+1885 
-1895 AAAQKKSDGTV
+1895 AAQKK
-1906 LWSNDETLVKKEFTA
+1906 
-1921 VGHINWGNT
+1921 
-1930 SAPTSGKGS
+1930 
-1939 VNGTAHVFGTAMA
+1939 
-1952 NGTAKTSGDWGNKH
+1952 
-1966 PGKTLVGELGRE
+1966 
-1978 MVVSGSRYWTVG
+1978 
-1990 NNGAEFTDIPQG
+1990 
-2002 AIVFNHVQ
+2002 
-2010 TEELLSNGFTASR
+2010 
-2023 AVALASGTHPD
+2023 
-2034 MSGKDFA
+2034 
-2041 SGNAM
+2041 
-2046 VTGGISVKQAQK
+2046 
-2058 SVISG
+2058 
-2063 GNTAK
+2063 
-2068 ATNATNADTKATQS
+2068 
-2082 HTKATNDSTKATK
+2082 
-2095 KSKKTF
+2095 
-2101 DWVAERLKTWEK
+2101 
-2113 KVKKFSDQVTDFIS
+2113 
-2127 SAFKTSLLKKQMK
+2127 
-2140 TMSKEISSNS
+2140 
-2150 KGELAYMK
+2150 
-2158 KANSVAKNYTYYD
+2158 
-2171 SDGGEI
+2171 
-2177 NVSIPKKYQKL
+2177 
-2188 VQSGAYR
+2188 
-2195 VEDMDTSTDEG
+2195 
-2206 KALAEAIEQYQS
+2206 
-2218 WYEKAQD
+2218 
-2225 CKQAITDLRNEQQKL
+2225 
-2240 FEQWVNMP
+2240 
-2248 TEAAE
+2248 
-2253 KKIDKLT
+2253 KI
-2260 TGYNGINAVS
+2260 
-2270 SRLTAATKG
+2270 
-2279 GSTQAALVET
+2279 
-2289 MKSDLTD
+2289 
-2296 AENQKKADNKALKS
+2296 
-2310 AKAANKK
+2310 
-2317 ASTAKKKA
+2317 
-2325 NNKVKSTAKSLL
+2325 
-2337 KTNLTDEQKKQVQA
+2337 
-2351 GKKID
+2351 
-2356 STGMSG
+2356 
-2362 SQKKKADAYNK
+2362 
-2373 AVTNKTKANKKAT
+2373 
-2386 SAKSKLSMAKSN
+2386 
-2398 YNSSNSTYK
+2398 
-2407 SMKSNVNTA
+2407 
-2416 LNAYD
+2416 
-2421 SGDSLSYM
+2421 
-2429 NGLVDEQVSGKKAEQ
+2429 
-2444 EARKVAVEQA
+2444 
-2454 NANLTTT
+2454 
-2461 KKQKT
+2461 
-2466 TANKKLAKLQKK
+2466 
-2478 YKNSK
+2478 
-2483 TLTVA
+2483 
-2488 QRKKMAAGKEID
+2488 AAGKEID

-2598 KSSDYDVKISNTQAE
+2598 KSSDYDTKISNTQAE
-2613 RAIKQNELDE
+2613 MAIKQNELDE
-2623 LTKQLNDGVEAGTI
+2623 LTKQLDDGVEAGTI

-2677 AEQFERA
+2677 EEQFKRA

-2720 LSIILDVDDIN
+2720 LSITLDVDDIN

-2763 KLKDIDANIKS
+2763 KLKDVDANIKS

-2811 LSAKKN
+2811 LSAKKS

-2854 AKLQEQLQSA
+2854 AKLQEQLDSA
-2864 KDDLNDTIVDHAY
+2864 KEDLNDTITDHAY
-2877 SMQTDSL
+2877 SMQTDAL
-2884 DKLSTDLSEDLD
+2884 DKLSADMSEDLD
-2896 TWINKISSNMEEMTN
+2896 KWINTISSNMEEMTT
-2911 AINGAISNAGLST
+2911 AINDAVKNAGLST

-2937 YGLSDS
+2937 YRLSDS

-2952 ITGYASGTDYVNK
+2952 ITGYASGTNYVNK

-3054 DSILKEIDKHL
+3054 ESILREIDKHL

>member
-729 NSLMENYDRVQ
+729 NSLMENYDRVK
-740 KYTDVAANSEGY
+740 KYTDVAANSKGY
-752 GEQKFDLYLEGLEA
+752 GEQKFDLYLQGLEA

-793 GSKAVVDF
+793 GSKVVVDF

-813 GLGTAGATY
+813 GLGSAGAVY
-822 ALSQFVSMATSA
+822 AIQQLVSMATSA

-849 AAESVGTFDT
+849 AAESAGTFDT
-859 SNMTSLLNL
+859 SNMANLINL

-916 AEGVATSATVSLSSA
+916 AETTATGATVSLSSA

-937 TLLANPMILI
+937 TLLANPLILI
-947 AAGVTAVVSAFSAYK
+947 AASVTAAVSAFSAYK

-974 AGNAWEDNNTSLQD
+974 AGNAWEDNNTSLQS

-1081 YLGQYSDNGSDE
+1081 YLGQYSDNGSGE

-1100 ITKLKNKY
+1100 ITKLRKKY
-1108 GDDVFN
+1108 GADVFK

-1120 GTGNFE
+1120 GTGNLE
-1126 IEFTADASTAKDA
+1126 IQFTADASTAKDA

-1191 ELFSDQKSYSGK
+1191 ELFSDKQQYSGK
-1203 TALEWLNNYEKA
+1203 TALEWLNKYEDA
-1215 VKQYNEALS
+1215 VNKYNDAIS
-1224 GGNTNEIASAKAYYD
+1224 GGNADEIANAKQYYD

-1255 YSSQFKA
+1255 YSSQFKE
-1262 IGDQLNTATI
+1262 IGDQLNTAAI

-1282 GEGTNG
+1282 GEGENG
-1288 YQKHLQSVAEEIKS
+1288 FQKHLQSVAEEIKK

-1312 AVASGDV
+1312 AVATGDV

-1335 VGTSASEIQPLITA
+1335 TGTSASEIQPLITA

-1392 ISTVQGALDSQSIG
+1392 ISVVQEALDSQSIG

-1412 DLNSDSLVDYRECLE
+1412 DFNSDALADYRGCLE
-1427 YVNGSLQINEE
+1427 YVNGSLVLNEE
-1438 RVKALTKAKVEEQ
+1438 NVKKLTKAKVEEQ

-1465 YLENAKQIEELRQK
+1465 YLENAKQIEALRQK
-1479 LLANTDATGKSAESI
+1479 LLDNTDATGKSAESI
-1494 QNQIDGL
+1494 QEQIDGL

-1536 NASESGD
+1536 NSSESGD
-1543 TFDDAITASKQIDDV
+1543 MFDDAITASKQIDDT

-1824 IKGLDTNVKATLSI
+1824 IKGLDTNVKATLSM

-1885 DNETSKVDAY
+1885 DNDTTKVDAY

-1906 LWSNDETLVKKEFTA
+1906 LWSNDISQVKTQFQA

-1930 SAPTSGKGS
+1930 SAPTNGANS
-1939 VNGTAHVFGTAMA
+1939 VNGTAHVS
-1952 NGTAKTSGDWGNKH
+1952 GTAKVTGDWGNKR
-1966 PGKTLVGELGRE
+1966 PGTTLVGELGRE
-1978 MVVSGSRYWTVG
+1978 MCVNPHTGRWYTVG
-1990 NNGAEFTDIPQG
+1990 DNGAEFVNIPQG

-2034 MSGKDFA
+2034 ISGKAFV

-2046 VTGGISVKQAQK
+2046 VTGGISVKQAKK
-2058 SVISG
+2058 SVVSG

-2068 ATNATNADTKATQS
+2068 ATNATNTDTKATQS

-2095 KSKKTF
+2095 KSKKTL
-2101 DWVAERLKTWEK
+2101 DWVAERFKVWEK
-2113 KVKKFSDQVTDFIS
+2113 KVKKISDQITDYIT
-2127 SAFKTSLLKKQMK
+2127 SALKTSLLKKQMK

-2158 KANSVAKNYTYYD
+2158 KANSVAKKYTYYD

-2195 VEDMDTSTDEG
+2195 VEDMDTSTDQG
-2206 KALAEAIEQYQS
+2206 KALTEAIEQYQS

-2225 CKQAITDLRNEQQKL
+2225 CKQAVTDLRNEQQKL
-2240 FEQWVNMP
+2240 FEQWANMP

-2253 KKIDKLT
+2253 KKIDRLT

-2279 GSTQAALVET
+2279 GSTQAALAET

-2310 AKAANKK
+2310 AKTANKK
-2317 ASTAKKKA
+2317 ASSAKKKA
-2325 NNKVKSTAKSLL
+2325 DNKVKSTAKSLL
-2337 KTNLTDEQKKQVQA
+2337 KTNLTDEQKRQVQA

-2373 AVTNKTKANKKAT
+2373 AVTNKSKANKKAT
-2386 SAKSKLSMAKSN
+2386 SAKSKLSTAKSN
-2398 YNSSNSTYK
+2398 YNSSNSTYN
-2407 SMKSNVNTA
+2407 SMKSNVNEA
-2416 LNAYD
+2416 LTAYD

-2429 NGLVDEQVSGKKAEQ
+2429 NSLVDQQVFGKKLEQ
-2444 EARKVAVEQA
+2444 DARKTAVEQA

-2483 TLTVA
+2483 NLTAA
-2488 QRKKMAAGKEID
+2488 QKKKIVAGKEID
-2500 TTGITDAKQLKIL
+2500 TTGIIDAKQLKIL

-2677 AEQFERA
+2677 EEQFERA

-2720 LSIILDVDDIN
+2720 LSITLDVDDIN

-2763 KLKDIDANIKS
+2763 KLKDVDANIKS

-2811 LSAKKN
+2811 LSAKKS

-2864 KDDLNDTIVDHAY
+2864 KDDLNDTITDHAY
-2877 SMQTDSL
+2877 SMQTDAL
-2884 DKLSTDLSEDLD
+2884 DKLSTDMSEDLD
-2896 TWINKISSNMEEMTN
+2896 KWINTISSNMEEMTT
-2911 AINGAISNAGLST
+2911 AINDAVKNAGLST

-2965 SGIYRVNEKGME
+2965 SGMYRVNENGME

-3012 TQKNMPDYAGMA
+3012 TQKKMPDYAGMA

-3054 DSILKEIDKHL
+3054 ESILREIDKHL

-3079 FKSLR
+3079 FRSLH

>member
-13 DLSKVQEQLNN
+13 DLLKVQEQLNS

-71 NITDKSAINKIKGQI
+71 NITDKSAISKIKSQI

-103 LQGGKGNAFVSGLSD
+103 LQGGKGNAFVSCLSD

-175 VRDASK
+175 VREASK

-228 ISAQDMSPEQAA
+228 ISAENMTPEQLA
-240 GIKSDAFDNV
+240 GTKADAYDQV
-250 IAMANQMREKLQQNI
+250 IAMANQLREKLQQNI
-265 ESASEG
+265 STAAEG
-271 VKNTYDIDVDVNT
+271 AKNTFDLDVDINT

-305 KINVKIND
+305 QINVKIND
-313 EEILSQMRS
+313 EELLSQMKS
-322 AISQLTSGDE
+322 AISQLATGDE
-332 PVQVDIQINKQSLEA
+332 PVQVDIQVNKQSLEG
-347 DLETALKDVELP
+347 DLEVALKDVELP
-359 IKFKIDADQMA
+359 IKFKIDSEQMA
-370 ADIQAAVDRI
+370 ADIQAAVNQI
-380 TDVEINLRVNED
+380 TDVEINLKVNTD
-392 GLRNSIDNTVNGT
+392 DVKSTIQDSVKVGAT
-405 AGESNVV
+405 
-412 QTPEVDTSNMAE
+412 QTVDTSGMSE
-424 AQNILNG
+424 LQNILNG
-431 LNAAGVQGQ
+431 LNNAGVQGQ
-440 SVFQSFGSTLK
+440 SVFQSFGNTLK
-451 DAFSTFTAA
+451 EVCATFTVF
-460 NLLTDA
+460 NFLTDA
-466 IYKVGDAAKD
+466 IYKVGDAARD
-476 AVSTVKSLDDQIVS
+476 AVSTVKELDDSIVA

-499 NVVSGMMKDYVSLG
+499 NTVSNMMNDYI
-513 ADLGAIGETVSEG
+513 DLGAELGTVGTAVAEG
-526 ATAWLRQGKSIQEVN
+526 ADTWLRQGKSIEEVN
-541 DLVKSSV
+541 NLVKSSV

-565 TASLNGYK
+565 TASLNGYQ
-573 LQTDAAQSVIDAI
+573 LEAENAMSVVDKI
-586 SAIDLSAAV
+586 SNVDLNAAV
-595 SSSNLAEGMSRVA
+595 SSSGLAEAMSRVA
-608 VLADQSEVSMNKLLG
+608 VVADQAGISVDKLLG
-623 YLATMSEVQQ
+623 YLATVGEVSQQSMSTV
-633 AGGAKTGSAMKS
+633 GTAMKS
-645 ILSRMYNIKTGKLE
+645 ILTRMTNIKAGKLS

-700 LAAKWDTL
+700 LASKWDTM
-708 NQAQQKAISVSLAGK
+708 NQAQQNATSIAFGGQRMQ
-723 NYNNFF
+723 NQFRI
-729 NSLMENYDRVQ
+729 LMQYYDRVQ
-740 KYTDVAANSEGY
+740 KYTDVAANSDGQ
-752 GEQKFDLYLEGLEA
+752 GEQKFDLYLEGLES

-813 GLGTAGATY
+813 GLGSAGAVY
-822 ALSQFVSMATSA
+822 GIQQLVSFATSA

-849 AAESVGTFDT
+849 AAESLGTFDT

-876 TKLVLSSTALSD
+876 TKLVLSTTVLND
-888 AQRVAVLMGQGMT
+888 AQKVAVLMNQGMS
-901 EAQASAAVASMGLAS
+901 EAQAQAAIASMGLAT
-916 AEGVATSATVSLSSA
+916 AEGTATTATVSLSSA

-937 TLLANPMILI
+937 TLLENPLVLI
-947 AAGVTAVVSAFSAYK
+947 AAGVTAAVTAFNAYK
-962 RSIEEA
+962 NSIAEA

-974 AGNAWEDNNTSLQD
+974 AGNTWNDNNTSLQD

-994 ELRTALDNGTLTE
+994 ELRTALDNGTLSE
-1007 EEAYQAKSDLLEIQ
+1007 EDAYQAKSDLLEIQ
-1021 DSLTESYGNQAQGID
+1021 QSLVDSYGDQVKGID
-1036 LVNGSLQTQINKLKE
+1036 LVTGSLDQQISKLKE

-1071 EKQMEKERHA
+1071 EKQMEKNRHT
-1081 YLGQYSDNGSDE
+1081 YLGQFYDDGLEE
-1093 SNAINQA
+1093 SNDIKASLQ
-1100 ITKLKNKY
+1100 KLQKKY
-1108 GDDVFN
+1108 GEGVFD
-1114 LQEGME
+1114 LQDSADGM
-1120 GTGNFE
+1120 GTVQIQFN
-1126 IEFTADASTAKDA
+1126 ADASTAKEA
-1139 LNDFMNEIR
+1139 LNDFMNEMEA
-1148 SIQEQYGES
+1148 IQNKYGDTDIVNTMLS
-1157 DVLTS
+1157 NASVGLDSANDVLS
-1162 LSNYASGGL
+1162 
-1171 EEANDILTEYQD
+1171 EYQD
-1183 LYNQAKQA
+1183 LYNQAQQA
-1191 ELFSDQKSYSGK
+1191 QLFSDQKSYSGK

-1224 GGNTNEIASAKAYYD
+1224 GGNTDEIASAKAYYD

-1255 YSSQFKA
+1255 YSSQFKE
-1262 IGDQLNTATI
+1262 IGDQLNTAAI

-1282 GEGTNG
+1282 GEGENG
-1288 YQKHLQSVAEEIKS
+1288 FQKHLQSVAEEIKK

-1325 VQAAEQAGII
+1325 VEAAKNAGII
-1335 VGTSASEIQPLITA
+1335 TGKSASEIQPLITA

-1364 DNVADSASNVDMSF
+1364 NNVADSANNVDMSF

-1392 ISTVQGALDSQSIG
+1392 ISAVQGALDSQSIG

-1412 DLNSDSLVDYRECLE
+1412 DFNSDALADYRDCLE
-1427 YVNGSLQINEE
+1427 YVNGVLQINKTS
-1438 RVKALTKAKVEEQ
+1438 VKNLTKAKVEEQ

-1465 YLENAKQIEELRQK
+1465 YLENAKQIEALRQK
-1479 LLANTDATGKSAESI
+1479 LLDNTDATGKSTESI
-1494 QNQIDGL
+1494 QEQIDGL

-1506 AIVEQCSQLDLLNSS
+1506 AIVEQCGQLDLLNSS

-1536 NASESGD
+1536 NSSESGD
-1543 TFDDAITASKQIDDV
+1543 MFDDSIKALALVNNT
-1558 LNNTDS
+1558 LNNTESDS
-1564 DIYGRVGRKDYQASL
+1564 YGRIGRQDYKTSL
-1579 DFLIP
+1579 DLVIP
-1584 DTVDSTDEN
+1584 DTVDKSDED
-1593 AINSYLS
+1593 AINSYLN
-1600 SIDNLFTHNE
+1600 SIDNLFTHN
-1610 DGERAGLNI
+1610 DKGEKAGLNI
-1619 EEFCKNA
+1619 EEFCKQA
-1626 MDKGLMVLDEAGE
+1626 MDKGLMVLDESGE

-1654 GMNLSMPMVQAM
+1654 GMNLAMPMVQSA
-1666 FGEMQEFGANF
+1666 FGEMSELGATWDF
-1677 DWSDEG
+1677 SDEG

-1697 SEALRSVTGNE
+1697 SEALRSVAGNE
-1708 DLKINLDVSDLETTE
+1708 DLKINLDVSDLQTTE

-1762 QKQELEAPAV
+1762 QKQQLEAPAV

-1849 ISNKLTNEVMV
+1849 ISSKLTNEVMV

-1885 DNETSKVDAY
+1885 DNDTTKVDAY
-1895 AAAQKKSDGTV
+1895 AAAEKNSKGTV

-1939 VNGTAHVFGTAMA
+1939 VNGTAHVS
-1952 NGTAKTSGDWGNKH
+1952 GTAKVSGNAKASGDWGNKH

-1978 MVVSGSRYWTVG
+1978 LWVDIRTGKWETIG
-1990 NNGAEFTDIPQG
+1990 NNGAEFRDIPQG

-2034 MSGKDFA
+2034 ISGTAFV

-2058 SVISG
+2058 SVVSG

-2068 ATNATNADTKATQS
+2068 ATSATNADTKATQS
-2082 HTKATNDSTKATK
+2082 HTKATEESTEATK
-2095 KSKKTF
+2095 KSMKTF
-2101 DWVAERLKTWEK
+2101 DWVATRLETLEK
-2113 KVKKFSDQVTDFIS
+2113 KVKKISDQITDYIT
-2127 SAFKTSLLKKQMK
+2127 SALKTSLLKKQMK
-2140 TMSKEISSNS
+2140 TMNYEMKANT

-2158 KANSVAKNYTYYD
+2158 KANSVAEKYTYYN

-2195 VEDMDTSTDEG
+2195 IEDMDTSTDEG
-2206 KALAEAIEQYQS
+2206 KALAEAISEYQS

-2225 CKQAITDLRNEQQKL
+2225 CKQAVIDLRNEQQKL
-2240 FEQWVNMP
+2240 FEQWANMP
-2248 TEAAE
+2248 TEKAE
-2253 KKIDKLT
+2253 KKIDRLT
-2260 TGYNGINAVS
+2260 TGYNGINAIS

-2279 GSTQAALVET
+2279 GSTQAVLAQT
-2289 MKSDLTD
+2289 MREDL
-2296 AENQKKADNKALKS
+2296 AEAQDQKKSDNKALKS
-2310 AKAANKK
+2310 AKTANKK
-2317 ASTAKKKA
+2317 AYSAKKKA
-2325 NNKVKSTAKSLL
+2325 DNKVKSTAKSLL
-2337 KTNLTDEQKKQVQA
+2337 KTNLTDEQKKQVKS

-2373 AVTNKTKANKKAT
+2373 AVTNKSKANKKAT
-2386 SAKSKLSMAKSN
+2386 SAKSKLSTAKSN
-2398 YNSSNSTYK
+2398 YNSSNSTYN
-2407 SMKSNVNTA
+2407 SMKSNVNEA
-2416 LNAYD
+2416 LTAYD

-2429 NGLVDEQVSGKKAEQ
+2429 NSLVDQQVSGKKAEQ
-2444 EARKVAVEQA
+2444 EARKTAVEQA
-2454 NANLTTT
+2454 NANLATT

-2466 TANKKLAKLQKK
+2466 TVNKKLAKLQKK

-2483 TLTVA
+2483 NLTAA
-2488 QRKKMAAGKEID
+2488 QKKKIAAGKEID

-2660 YDTQIEELKQS
+2660 YDTSIENLKQQ

-2677 AEQFERA
+2677 EEQFERA

-2720 LSIILDVDDIN
+2720 LSITLDVDDIN

-2763 KLKDIDANIKS
+2763 KLKDVDANIKS

-2811 LSAKKN
+2811 LSAKKS

-2896 TWINKISSNMEEMTN
+2896 TWIDKISSNMEEMTN

-2924 AGTINA
+2924 ASTINA

-2943 EISQSGLTN
+2943 EISQSGLSD
-2952 ITGYASGTDYVNK
+2952 IKGYASGTNYVNK

-2998 ANFTKQLLDNSTIA
+2998 ANFTKSLLDNATIA

>member
-13 DLSKVQEQLNN
+13 DLSKVQEQLDS
-24 IKNQK
+24 IKKQK
-29 VTLDVE
+29 VTLDID

-71 NITDKSAINKIKGQI
+71 NITDKSAISKLKGQI

-92 LGKTWNGKEFN
+92 LSKTWNGKEFN
-103 LQGGKGNAFVSGLSD
+103 LQGGKGNAFISGLSD

-150 VSDDLKKALSGDEYK
+150 VSDDLKKALSGDDYK

-175 VRDASK
+175 VREASK

-187 IWGEMTSMFPEHFAD
+187 IWGEMTNLFPEHFAD
-202 NITNQADQIKR
+202 NIVTQADQIKR

-240 GIKSDAFDNV
+240 GIKADAFDNV
-250 IAMANQMREKLQQNI
+250 IAMSNQIRERLQQNI
-265 ESASEG
+265 ETASEG
-271 VKNTYDIDVDVNT
+271 VKNTYDLDVDINT

-305 KINVKIND
+305 QINVKIND
-313 EEILSQMRS
+313 EELLSQMRS
-322 AISQLTSGDE
+322 AISQLATGDE
-332 PVQVDIQINKQSLEA
+332 PVQVDIQVNKQSLES
-347 DLETALKDVELP
+347 DLEVALKDVELP
-359 IKFKIDADQMA
+359 IKFKIDAEQMA
-370 ADIQAAVDRI
+370 TDIQAAVNQI
-380 TDVEINLRVNED
+380 TDVEINLRVNTD
-392 GLRNSIDNTVNGT
+392 SLRSSVEGAMNNGGNSVPT
-405 AGESNVV
+405 
-412 QTPEVDTSNMAE
+412 VDTSGMAE
-424 AQNILNG
+424 MQNILNG
-431 LNAAGVQGQ
+431 LNNAGVQGQ

-466 IYKVGDAAKD
+466 IYKVGDAARE
-476 AVSTVKSLDDQIVS
+476 AVSTVKELDDATVA
-490 LQLATGKSY
+490 LQLATGANY
-499 NVVSGMMKDYVSLG
+499 NTVHGMMNDYNALAKELGSL
-513 ADLGAIGETVSEG
+513 TTQVSEG
-526 ATAWLRQGKSIQEVN
+526 ADAWLRQGKSIDEVN
-541 DLVKSSV
+541 NLVKSSMV
-548 IFSKVGDMSA
+548 LSKVGDMSS

-573 LQTDAAQSVIDAI
+573 LQADAAESVVSKI
-586 SAIDLSAAV
+586 SSVDLVSATN
-595 SSSNLAEGMSRVA
+595 SSGLAEAMSRVA
-608 VLADQSEVSMNKLLG
+608 VTADQAGISMDRLLG
-623 YLATMSEVQQ
+623 YVATIGEVTQQSMSTV
-633 AGGAKTGSAMKS
+633 GTAMKS
-645 ILSRMYNIKTGKLE
+645 ILTRMTNIKSGKLE

-700 LAAKWDTL
+700 LASKWDTL
-708 NQAQQKAISVSLAGK
+708 NQAQQNAIAISFGGSRMQNQFRV
-723 NYNNFF
+723 
-729 NSLMENYDRVQ
+729 LMENYDRVK
-740 KYTDVAANSEGY
+740 KYTDVAANSEGS

-822 ALSQFVSMATSA
+822 ALSQLVSMATSA
-834 TKEFSNLSNALKMVK
+834 TKEFSNLSNALKLVK
-849 AAESVGTFDT
+849 AAESAGTFDT
-859 SNMTSLLNL
+859 SNMASLINL

-937 TLLANPMILI
+937 TLLANPLILI
-947 AAGVTAVVSAFSAYK
+947 AAGVAAAVSAFSAYK
-962 RSIEEA
+962 HSIEEA

-974 AGNAWEDNNTSLQD
+974 AGNTWEENNTSLQD

-994 ELRTALDNGTLTE
+994 ELRTALDNGTLSE

-1021 DSLTESYGNQAQGID
+1021 DSLTESYGNQVQGLD
-1036 LVNGSLQTQINKLKE
+1036 LINDSLDTQIAKLKE

-1081 YLGQYSDNGSDE
+1081 YLGQYSDNGSEE

-1100 ITKLKNKY
+1100 ITKLKKKY
-1108 GDDVFN
+1108 GDDVFK

-1120 GTGNFE
+1120 GTGNLE
-1126 IEFTADASTAKDA
+1126 IQFTADASTAKDA
-1139 LNDFMNEIR
+1139 LNDFMNEVR

-1171 EEANDILTEYQD
+1171 EEANDILSEYQD

-1191 ELFSDQKSYSGK
+1191 ELFSDKQQYSGK
-1203 TALEWLNNYEKA
+1203 TALEWLNKYEDA
-1215 VKQYNEALS
+1215 VNKYNDAIS
-1224 GGNTNEIASAKAYYD
+1224 NGNADEIADAKQYYD

-1255 YSSQFKA
+1255 YSSQFKE
-1262 IGDQLNTATI
+1262 IGDQLNTAAI

-1282 GEGTNG
+1282 GEGENG
-1288 YQKHLQSVAEEIKS
+1288 FQKHLQSVAEEIKK

-1325 VQAAEQAGII
+1325 VEAAKNAGII
-1335 VGTSASEIQPLITA
+1335 TGTSASEIQPLITA

-1364 DNVADSASNVDMSF
+1364 NNVADSADNVEMSF

-1392 ISTVQGALDSQSIG
+1392 ISAVQEALDSQSIG

-1412 DLNSDSLVDYRECLE
+1412 DFNSDALADYRDCLE
-1427 YVNGSLQINEE
+1427 FINGSLVLNEE
-1438 RVKALTKAKVEEQ
+1438 NVKKLTKEKVEEQ

-1465 YLENAKQIEELRQK
+1465 YLENAKQIEALRQK
-1479 LLANTDATGKSAESI
+1479 LLDNTDATGKSAESI
-1494 QNQIDGL
+1494 QEQIDGL

-1543 TFDDAITASKQIDDV
+1543 MFDDAITASKQIDDV

-1697 SEALRSVTGNE
+1697 SEALRGVAGNE
-1708 DLKINLDVSDLETTE
+1708 DLKINLDVSNLETTE

-1737 SVKAKV
+1737 AVKAKV

-1762 QKQELEAPAV
+1762 QKQQLEAPAV

-1814 QANVEAVADK
+1814 QANVKAVADK

-1849 ISNKLTNEVMV
+1849 ISSKLTNEVMV

-1885 DNETSKVDAY
+1885 DNDTTKVDAY
-1895 AAAQKKSDGTV
+1895 AAAEKNSKGTV

-1939 VNGTAHVFGTAMA
+1939 VNGTAHVSS
-1952 NGTAKTSGDWGNKH
+1952 TAKVSGNAKASGDWGNKH

-1978 MVVSGSRYWTVG
+1978 LWVDIRTGKWETIG
-1990 NNGAEFTDIPQG
+1990 NNGAEFRDIPQG

-2023 AVALASGTHPD
+2023 AVALASGTSPD
-2034 MSGKDFA
+2034 ISGKA
-2041 SGNAM
+2041 LVSGNAM

-2058 SVISG
+2058 SVVSG

-2068 ATNATNADTKATQS
+2068 TANATNADTKATKN

-2101 DWVAERLKTWEK
+2101 DWVANKLKEWEK
-2113 KVKKFSDQVTDFIS
+2113 KVKKISDQITDYIT
-2127 SAFKTSLLKKQMK
+2127 SALKTSLMKKQMK
-2140 TMSKEISSNS
+2140 TMNKEISSNN
-2150 KGELAYMK
+2150 KGEIAYMK
-2158 KANSVAKNYTYYD
+2158 KANSVAKKYTYYD

-2195 VEDMDTSTDEG
+2195 VEDMDTSTDQG
-2206 KALAEAIEQYQS
+2206 KALAEAISEYQN

-2225 CKQAITDLRNEQQKL
+2225 CKQAVIDLRNEQQKL
-2240 FEQWVNMP
+2240 FEQWANMP
-2248 TEAAE
+2248 TEKAE
-2253 KKIDKLT
+2253 KKIDRLT
-2260 TGYNGINAVS
+2260 TGYNGINAIS

-2279 GSTQAALVET
+2279 GSIQAVLAQT
-2289 MKSDLTD
+2289 MQSDLTD
-2296 AENQKKADNKALKS
+2296 AKDQKKSDNKALKS
-2310 AKAANKK
+2310 AKTANKK
-2317 ASTAKKKA
+2317 ASSEKKKA
-2325 NNKVKSTAKSLL
+2325 DNKVKSTAKSLL
-2337 KTNLTDEQKKQVQA
+2337 KTNLTDEQKKQVKS
-2351 GKKID
+2351 GKKLD
-2356 STGMSG
+2356 TTGMSG

-2373 AVTNKTKANKKAT
+2373 AVTNKSKANKKAT
-2386 SAKSKLSMAKSN
+2386 SAKSKLSTAKSN

-2444 EARKVAVEQA
+2444 EARKTAVEQA

-2483 TLTVA
+2483 NLTAA
-2488 QRKKMAAGKEID
+2488 QKKKIVAGKEID
-2500 TTGITDAKQLKIL
+2500 TTGITNAKQLKIL

-2584 EKNIDLAKAHGDYE
+2584 EKNIDLAKSHGDYE
-2598 KSSDYDVKISNTQAE
+2598 KSSDYDTKISNTQAE

-2677 AEQFERA
+2677 EEQFERA

-2720 LSIILDVDDIN
+2720 LSITLDVDDIN

-2763 KLKDIDANIKS
+2763 KLKDVDENIKS

-2854 AKLQEQLQSA
+2854 AKLQEQLDSA
-2864 KDDLNDTIVDHAY
+2864 KEDLNDTITDHAY
-2877 SMQTDSL
+2877 SMQTDAL
-2884 DKLSTDLSEDLD
+2884 DKLSTDMSEDLD
-2896 TWINKISSNMEEMTN
+2896 KWINTISSNMEEMTT
-2911 AINGAISNAGLST
+2911 AINDAVKNAGLST

-2952 ITGYASGTDYVNK
+2952 ITGYASGTDYVPK
-2965 SGIYRVNEKGME
+2965 SGIYRVNENGME

-2998 ANFTKQLLDNSTIA
+2998 ANFTKSLLDNATIA

>member
-13 DLSKVQEQLNN
+13 DLSKVQEQLDS

-71 NITDKSAINKIKGQI
+71 NITDKSAISKLKSQI

-103 LQGGKGNAFVSGLSD
+103 LQGGKGNAFISGLSD

-150 VSDDLKKALSGDEYK
+150 VSDDLKKALSGDDYK

-175 VRDASK
+175 VKDASK

-202 NITNQADQIKR
+202 NIVTQADQIKR

-271 VKNTYDIDVDVNT
+271 VKNTYDLDVDVNT

-295 QSVTGSEDAV
+295 QSATGGAEDAV
-305 KINVKIND
+305 QINVKIND
-313 EEILSQMRS
+313 EELLSQMRS
-322 AISQLTSGDE
+322 AISQLATGDE
-332 PVQVDIQINKQSLEA
+332 PVQVDIQVNKQSLEG
-347 DLETALKDVELP
+347 DLEVALKDVELP
-359 IKFKIDADQMA
+359 IKFKIDSEQMA

-380 TDVEINLRVNED
+380 TDVEINLKVNTD
-392 GLRNSIDNTVNGT
+392 SVKSAVDSAVNGV
-405 AGESNVV
+405 A
-412 QTPEVDTSNMAE
+412 EVPAIDMSGMSE
-424 AQNILNG
+424 LQNILNS
-431 LNAAGVQGQ
+431 LNSAGVQGQ
-440 SVFQSFGSTLK
+440 SVFQSFGNTLK
-451 DAFSTFTAA
+451 EVGATFTVF
-460 NLLTDA
+460 NFLTDA
-466 IYKVGDAAKD
+466 IYKVGDAARD

-526 ATAWLRQGKSIQEVN
+526 ATAWIRQGKSIQEVN

-595 SSSNLAEGMSRVA
+595 SSFDLAEGMSRVA

-729 NSLMENYDRVQ
+729 NSLMENYDRVK
-740 KYTDVAANSEGY
+740 KYTDVAANSKGY
-752 GEQKFDLYLEGLEA
+752 GEQKFDLYLQGLEA

-793 GSKAVVDF
+793 GSKVVVDF

-813 GLGTAGATY
+813 GLGSAGAVY
-822 ALSQFVSMATSA
+822 AIQQLVSMATSA

-849 AAESVGTFDT
+849 AAESAGTFDT
-859 SNMTSLLNL
+859 SNMANLINL

-916 AEGVATSATVSLSSA
+916 AETTATGATVSLSSA

-937 TLLANPMILI
+937 TLLANPLILI
-947 AAGVTAVVSAFSAYK
+947 AASVTAAVSAFSAYK

-974 AGNAWEDNNTSLQD
+974 AGNAWEDNNTSLQS

-1081 YLGQYSDNGSDE
+1081 YLGQYSDNGSGE

-1100 ITKLKNKY
+1100 ITKLRKKY
-1108 GDDVFN
+1108 GADVFK

-1120 GTGNFE
+1120 GTGNLE
-1126 IEFTADASTAKDA
+1126 IQFTADASTAKDA

-1162 LSNYASGGL
+1162 LSNYAAGGL
-1171 EEANDILTEYQD
+1171 DEANDILSEYQD
-1183 LYNQAKQA
+1183 LFNQAKQA
-1191 ELFSDQKSYSGK
+1191 ELFSDKQQYSGK
-1203 TALEWLNNYEKA
+1203 TALEWLNKYEDA
-1215 VKQYNEALS
+1215 VNKYNDAIS
-1224 GGNTNEIASAKAYYD
+1224 GGNADEIADAKQYYD

-1255 YSSQFKA
+1255 YSSQFKE
-1262 IGDQLNTATI
+1262 IGDQLNTAAI

-1282 GEGTNG
+1282 GEGENG
-1288 YQKHLQSVAEEIKS
+1288 FQKHLQSVAEEIKK
-1302 LNMDDADFKA
+1302 LNMDDSDFKA
-1312 AVASGDV
+1312 AVGSGDV

-1325 VQAAEQAGII
+1325 VEAAKNAGII
-1335 VGTSASEIQPLITA
+1335 TGKSASEIQPLITA
-1349 LGNLGYISNMSADGL
+1349 LGNLGYISNMSADEL
-1364 DNVADSASNVDMSF
+1364 NNVADSASNVDMSF

-1392 ISTVQGALDSQSIG
+1392 ISAVQEALDSQSIG

-1412 DLNSDSLVDYRECLE
+1412 DFNSDALADYRDCLE
-1427 YVNGSLQINEE
+1427 YVNGVLQINETS
-1438 RVKALTKAKVEEQ
+1438 VKNLTKAKAEEQ

-1465 YLENAKQIEELRQK
+1465 YLENAKQIEALRQK
-1479 LLANTDATGKSAESI
+1479 LLDNTDATGKSAESI
-1494 QNQIDGL
+1494 QEQIDGL

-1543 TFDDAITASKQIDDV
+1543 MFDDAITASKQIDDT

-1743 GVDSSEVDQANT
+1743 GVDSSEVDRANT

-1885 DNETSKVDAY
+1885 DNDTTKVDAY

-1906 LWSNDETLVKKEFTA
+1906 LWSNDISQVKTQFQA

-1930 SAPTSGKGS
+1930 SAPTNGANS
-1939 VNGTAHVFGTAMA
+1939 VNGTAHVS
-1952 NGTAKTSGDWGNKH
+1952 GTAKVTGDWGNKR
-1966 PGKTLVGELGRE
+1966 PGTTLVGELGRE
-1978 MVVSGSRYWTVG
+1978 MCVNPHTGRWYTVG
-1990 NNGAEFTDIPQG
+1990 DNGAEFVNIPQG

-2023 AVALASGTHPD
+2023 AVSLASGTSPD
-2034 MSGKDFA
+2034 ISGTAFV

-2058 SVISG
+2058 SVVSG

-2068 ATNATNADTKATQS
+2068 ATSATNADTKATKS
-2082 HTKATNDSTKATK
+2082 HTKATEESTEVTK
-2095 KSKKTF
+2095 KSMKTF
-2101 DWVAERLKTWEK
+2101 DWVATRLETWEK
-2113 KVKKFSDQVTDFIS
+2113 KVKKISDQITDYIT
-2127 SAFKTSLLKKQMK
+2127 SALKTSLLKKQMK
-2140 TMSKEISSNS
+2140 TMSKEISSNT

-2158 KANSVAKNYTYYD
+2158 KANSVAEKYTYYN

-2195 VEDMDTSTDEG
+2195 IEDMDTSTDEG
-2206 KALAEAIEQYQS
+2206 KALAEAISEYQS

-2225 CKQAITDLRNEQQKL
+2225 CKQAVIDLRNEQQKL
-2240 FEQWVNMP
+2240 FEQWANMP
-2248 TEAAE
+2248 TEKAE
-2253 KKIDKLT
+2253 KKIDRLT
-2260 TGYNGINAVS
+2260 TGYNGINAIS

-2279 GSTQAALVET
+2279 GSTQAVLAQT
-2289 MKSDLTD
+2289 MREDLAKAQD
-2296 AENQKKADNKALKS
+2296 QKKSDNKALKS
-2310 AKAANKK
+2310 AKTANKK
-2317 ASTAKKKA
+2317 AYSAKKKA
-2325 NNKVKSTAKSLL
+2325 DNKVKSTAKSLL
-2337 KTNLTDEQKKQVQA
+2337 KTNLTDEQKRQVQA

-2386 SAKSKLSMAKSN
+2386 SAKSKLSTAKSN
-2398 YNSSNSTYK
+2398 YNSSNSTYN
-2407 SMKSNVNTA
+2407 SMKSNVNEA
-2416 LNAYD
+2416 LTAYD

-2429 NGLVDEQVSGKKAEQ
+2429 NSLVDQQVSGKKLEQ
-2444 EARKVAVEQA
+2444 DARKTAVEQA

-2466 TANKKLAKLQKK
+2466 TSDKKLAKLQKK

-2483 TLTVA
+2483 NLTAA
-2488 QRKKMAAGKEID
+2488 QKKKIAAGKEID

-2513 TAYNNAL
+2513 TTYNNAL

-2598 KSSDYDVKISNTQAE
+2598 KSSDYDVKISNAQAE

-2677 AEQFERA
+2677 EEQFERA

-2694 LDGLKSLISDD
+2694 LDGLKSLISDE

-2720 LSIILDVDDIN
+2720 LSITLDVDDIN

-2763 KLKDIDANIKS
+2763 KLKDVDANIK
-2774 TTANIYSSRNSILEL
+2774 TTTTNIYSSRNSILEL

-2854 AKLQEQLQSA
+2854 AKLQEQLDSA
-2864 KDDLNDTIVDHAY
+2864 KEDLNDTITDHAY
-2877 SMQTDSL
+2877 SMQTDAL
-2884 DKLSTDLSEDLD
+2884 DKLSTDMSEDLD
-2896 TWINKISSNMEEMTN
+2896 KWINTISSNMEEMTT
-2911 AINGAISNAGLST
+2911 AINDAVKNAGLST

-2937 YGLSDS
+2937 YGISDT

-2998 ANFTKQLLDNSTIA
+2998 ANFTKSLLDNATIA

-3054 DSILKEIDKHL
+3054 ESILREIDKHL

>member
-1 MSDFVMQIGADL
+1 MSDFIMQIGADL
-13 DLSKVQEQLNN
+13 DLSKVQEQLNS

-71 NITDKSAINKIKGQI
+71 NITDKSAISKLKSQI

-92 LGKTWNGKEFN
+92 LSKTWNGKEFN
-103 LQGGKGNAFVSGLSD
+103 LQGGKGNAFISGLSD

-123 SQNANIIQGKMG
+123 AENANIIQGKMG
-135 IYDQFYSYFKDKKIY
+135 IYDEFYNYFKNKKIY
-150 VSDDLKKALSGDEYK
+150 ISDDLKKALSGDDYK

-175 VRDASK
+175 VKDASK

-202 NITNQADQIKR
+202 NIINQADQIKR

-265 ESASEG
+265 ESASEE
-271 VKNTYDIDVDVNT
+271 VKNTYDLDVDINT

-295 QSVTGSEDAV
+295 QSATGSEDAV

-313 EEILSQMRS
+313 EELLSQMRS
-322 AISQLTSGDE
+322 AISQLATGDE
-332 PVQVDIQINKQSLEA
+332 PVQVDIQINKQSLEG
-347 DLETALKDVELP
+347 DLEVALKDVELP
-359 IKFKIDADQMA
+359 IKFKIDSEQMA

-380 TDVEINLRVNED
+380 TDVEINLKVNTD
-392 GLRNSIDNTVNGT
+392 SVKSAVDSAVNGV
-405 AGESNVV
+405 A
-412 QTPEVDTSNMAE
+412 EVPAIDMSGMSE
-424 AQNILNG
+424 LQNILNG
-431 LNAAGVQGQ
+431 LNNAGVQGQ
-440 SVFQSFGSTLK
+440 SVFQSFGNTLK
-451 DAFSTFTAA
+451 EVGATFTVF
-460 NLLTDA
+460 NFLTDA
-466 IYKVGDAAKD
+466 IYKVGDAARD
-476 AVSTVKSLDDQIVS
+476 AVSTVKELDDSIVA

-499 NVVSGMMKDYVSLG
+499 NTVSNMMNDYI
-513 ADLGAIGETVSEG
+513 DLGAELGTVGTAVAEG
-526 ATAWLRQGKSIQEVN
+526 ADAWLRQGKSIEEVN
-541 DLVKSSV
+541 NLVKSSV

-565 TASLNGYK
+565 TASLNGYQ
-573 LQTDAAQSVIDAI
+573 LEAENAMSVVDKI
-586 SAIDLSAAV
+586 SNVDLNAAV
-595 SSSNLAEGMSRVA
+595 SSSGLAEAMSRVA
-608 VLADQSEVSMNKLLG
+608 VVADQAGISMDKLLG
-623 YLATMSEVQQ
+623 YLATVGEVSQQSMSTV
-633 AGGAKTGSAMKS
+633 GTAMKS
-645 ILSRMYNIKTGKLE
+645 ILTRMTNIKAGKLS

-700 LAAKWDTL
+700 LASKWDTM
-708 NQAQQKAISVSLAGK
+708 NQAQQNATSIAFGGQRMQ
-723 NYNNFF
+723 NQFRI
-729 NSLMENYDRVQ
+729 LMQYYDRVQ
-740 KYTDVAANSEGY
+740 KYTDVAANSEGS
-752 GEQKFDLYLEGLEA
+752 GEQKFDLYLQGLEA

-822 ALSQFVSMATSA
+822 ALSQLVSMVTSA
-834 TKEFSNLSNALKMVK
+834 TKEFSNLSNALKLVK
-849 AAESVGTFDT
+849 AAESAGTFDT
-859 SNMTSLLNL
+859 SNMASLINL

-916 AEGVATSATVSLSSA
+916 AETTATGATVSLSSA

-937 TLLANPMILI
+937 TLLANPLILI
-947 AAGVTAVVSAFSAYK
+947 AASVTAAVSAFSAYK

-974 AGNAWEDNNTSLQD
+974 AGNAWEDNNTSLQS

-1036 LVNGSLQTQINKLKE
+1036 LVNGSLQAQISKLKE

-1093 SNAINQA
+1093 SNAINKA
-1100 ITKLKNKY
+1100 ITKLKKKY

-1126 IEFTADASTAKDA
+1126 IEFNADASTAKDA

-1148 SIQEQYGES
+1148 SIQEQYGKS

-1171 EEANDILTEYQD
+1171 DEANDILSEYQD
-1183 LYNQAKQA
+1183 LFNQAKQA
-1191 ELFSDQKSYSGK
+1191 ELFSDKQQYSGK
-1203 TALEWLNNYEKA
+1203 TALEWLNKYEDA
-1215 VKQYNEALS
+1215 VNKYNDAIS
-1224 GGNTNEIASAKAYYD
+1224 GGNADEIADAKQYYD

-1255 YSSQFKA
+1255 YSSQFKE
-1262 IGDQLNTATI
+1262 IGDQLNTAAI

-1282 GEGTNG
+1282 GEGENG
-1288 YQKHLQSVAEEIKS
+1288 FQKHLQSVAEEIKK

-1325 VQAAEQAGII
+1325 VEAAKNAGII
-1335 VGTSASEIQPLITA
+1335 TGTSASEIQPLITA

-1383 EDSSSLLQE
+1383 EDSSKLLQE
-1392 ISTVQGALDSQSIG
+1392 ISDVQSAVDSQSIG
-1406 VSVSYD
+1406 VSVNYD
-1412 DLNSDSLVDYRECLE
+1412 DFSSDSLVDYRECLE

-1479 LLANTDATGKSAESI
+1479 LIDNTDATGKSAESI
-1494 QNQIDGL
+1494 QEQIDGL

-1506 AIVEQCSQLDLLNSS
+1506 AIVEQCGQLDLLNSS

-1536 NASESGD
+1536 NASESGNM
-1543 TFDDAITASKQIDDV
+1543 FDDAITASKQIDDV

-1639 NYQVAGGKTMEDFAE
+1639 NYQVAGGKTLEDFAE

-1737 SVKAKV
+1737 SIKAKV

-1814 QANVEAVADK
+1814 QENVEAVADK

-1885 DNETSKVDAY
+1885 DNDTTKVDAY
-1895 AAAQKKSDGTV
+1895 AAAEKNSKGTV

-1939 VNGTAHVFGTAMA
+1939 VNGTAHVS
-1952 NGTAKTSGDWGNKH
+1952 GTAKVSGNAKASGDWGNKH

-1978 MVVSGSRYWTVG
+1978 LWVDIRTGKWETIG
-1990 NNGAEFTDIPQG
+1990 NNGAEFRDIPQG

-2034 MSGKDFA
+2034 ISGKAFV

-2058 SVISG
+2058 SVVSG

-2068 ATNATNADTKATQS
+2068 ATNADTKVTQS
-2082 HTKATNDSTKATK
+2082 HTKATEESTEATK
-2095 KSKKTF
+2095 KSMKTF
-2101 DWVAERLKTWEK
+2101 DWVATRLETWEK
-2113 KVKKFSDQVTDFIS
+2113 KVKKISDQITDYIT
-2127 SAFKTSLLKKQMK
+2127 SALKTSLLKKQMK
-2140 TMSKEISSNS
+2140 TMNYEMKANT

-2158 KANSVAKNYTYYD
+2158 KANSVAEKYTYYN

-2195 VEDMDTSTDEG
+2195 IEDMDTSTDEG
-2206 KALAEAIEQYQS
+2206 KALAEAISEYQS
-2218 WYEKAQD
+2218 WYDKAQD
-2225 CKQAITDLRNEQQKL
+2225 CKQAVIDLRNEQQKL
-2240 FEQWVNMP
+2240 FEQWANMP

-2253 KKIDKLT
+2253 KKIDRLT

-2279 GSTQAALVET
+2279 GSTQAALAET
-2289 MKSDLTD
+2289 MQSDLTD
-2296 AENQKKADNKALKS
+2296 AENQKKADNKTLKA
-2310 AKAANKK
+2310 AKTANKK

-2386 SAKSKLSMAKSN
+2386 SAKSKLSTAKSN

-2444 EARKVAVEQA
+2444 EARKTAVEQA

-2483 TLTVA
+2483 NLTAA
-2488 QRKKMAAGKEID
+2488 QKKKIAAGKEID

-2520 ADSKKKKENV
+2520 ADSKKKAENV
-2530 TIATNALAEANEN
+2530 TIATDALATANEN

-2677 AEQFERA
+2677 EEQFERA

-2720 LSIILDVDDIN
+2720 LSITLDVDDIN

-2754 KFGEDEYNQ
+2754 KFGKDEYNQ
-2763 KLKDIDANIKS
+2763 KLKDVDANIKS

-2884 DKLSTDLSEDLD
+2884 DKLSTDKSEDLD
-2896 TWINKISSNMEEMTN
+2896 KWINTISSNMEEMTT
-2911 AINGAISNAGLST
+2911 AINDAVKNAGLST

-2952 ITGYASGTDYVNK
+2952 ITGYASGTDYVPK
-2965 SGIYRVNEKGME
+2965 SGMYRVNENGME

-3054 DSILKEIDKHL
+3054 ESILREIDKHL

>member
-1 MSDFVMQIGADL
+1 MIFNYDKETGS
-13 DLSKVQEQLNN
+13 LNN
-24 IKNQK
+24 GENLSNLKQEIVDFFTKKQDIVKPYSLTKGDNDFFAAYKTKITPDEINSNSENAIDLTKKLANQYSDCAGAIEK
-29 VTLDVE
+29 IIEEEGLLGVTE
-35 IKGNDDAHNLAKS
+35 SNLAKAQS
-48 IEKGLKATKIDT
+48 TTIQGVTKFRAALTSVGSVIKSVGASMLNMGIAMVASWAVGKIIEGLI
-60 SGLSK
+60 
-65 QLADAF
+65 
-71 NITDKSAINKIKGQI
+71 
-86 NSVMSE
+86 
-92 LGKTWNGKEFN
+92 
-103 LQGGKGNAFVSGLSD
+103 D
-118 LANSV
+118 LAHYDE
-123 SQNANIIQGKMG
+123 NII
-135 IYDQFYSYFKDKKIY
+135 
-150 VSDDLKKALSGDEYK
+150 KAGQEAK
-165 ELLNNNIGHI
+165 E
-175 VRDASK
+175 
-181 GVSIDS
+181 
-187 IWGEMTSMFPEHFAD
+187 
-202 NITNQADQIKR
+202 
-213 AFEVLA
+213 
-219 QARQDMTQV
+219 
-228 ISAQDMSPEQAA
+228 
-240 GIKSDAFDNV
+240 
-250 IAMANQMREKLQQNI
+250 
-265 ESASEG
+265 
-271 VKNTYDIDVDVNT
+271 
-284 EKIVSDIRNAI
+284 
-295 QSVTGSEDAV
+295 
-305 KINVKIND
+305 
-313 EEILSQMRS
+313 
-322 AISQLTSGDE
+322 
-332 PVQVDIQINKQSLEA
+332 
-347 DLETALKDVELP
+347 
-359 IKFKIDADQMA
+359 
-370 ADIQAAVDRI
+370 
-380 TDVEINLRVNED
+380 
-392 GLRNSIDNTVNGT
+392 SIDNTFNSFKEGQQKVTDLATKFADSTDQIKTTGDAIDQVEEKYTELHKGVVGSTNENRSLSSEDYQSYLDICNQLAAQFPQLVSGYDAQGNALLNLGSNADSAADSIRNLYNAQMLSANVEIGENLQNTYKGTITQVEQYNGQISDLKEENEKLQAEMDEYT
-405 AGESNVV
+405 GTNNGKSIFTFGSKKLNVDNRKLTGEQIKAINNALHEFAGNEYSMQGLSDGTTVVDGLEDLSKEKIQQLNNAFLEAMNVSYDTEIKGLQAQINANKSKSSSIDLLIKDQWNSMANSLSNYLQTSEAFSGLDSSLQNAFLGHLTDIDLTSLSEDYDGLVLPFLYGEFIEPMNSLEPDAQESLSKLL
-412 QTPEVDTSNMAE
+412 TLDTSKLKQKEYYDQVHSVIEGLFPDDKDTQNQWLKALGLSDVITTASTEMGKIKTAFKGKVFE
-424 AQNILNG
+424 NWIDNLSIDDISIGAQ
-431 LNAAGVQGQ
+431 
-440 SVFQSFGSTLK
+440 
-451 DAFSTFTAA
+451 
-460 NLLTDA
+460 LLTDGFEVESGLTGWNKFLDA
-466 IYKVGDAAKD
+466 IANYKEQAVDLGDSPTLASVLAD
-476 AVSTVKSLDDQIVS
+476 EDNEVSSSIDSLQSDLSSLSDTLSKLKTGEFTDTDLTDLIQQFPQLADQTDNLQESIVS
-490 LQLATGKSY
+490 LQADKLKSTIKKIDEAM
-499 NVVSGMMKDYVSLG
+499 SGASADEKTKAKTLKESLIKS
-513 ADLGAIGETVSEG
+513 ADLSGITSKEINDLFREVYNIGGEGVSDMASREGAI
-526 ATAWLRQGKSIQEVN
+526 A
-541 DLVKSSV
+541 
-548 IFSKVGDMSA
+548 
-558 EDATKYL
+558 
-565 TASLNGYK
+565 
-573 LQTDAAQSVIDAI
+573 
-586 SAIDLSAAV
+586 
-595 SSSNLAEGMSRVA
+595 
-608 VLADQSEVSMNKLLG
+608 
-623 YLATMSEVQQ
+623 
-633 AGGAKTGSAMKS
+633 
-645 ILSRMYNIKTGKLE
+645 
-659 LVDED
+659 
-664 GTTEK
+664 
-669 LSDVE
+669 
-674 TTLANVGINLRKT
+674 
-687 MTEYNSASDVLDA
+687 
-700 LAAKWDTL
+700 
-708 NQAQQKAISVSLAGK
+708 AGK
-723 NYNNFF
+723 FKESFASVMLTKDGREALYKALLDPEVAKSGFDGI
-729 NSLMENYDRVQ
+729 MEAVQ
-740 KYTDVAANSEGY
+740 
-752 GEQKFDLYLEGLEA
+752 
-766 KTNSLKASLESLSS
+766 
-780 SVISR
+780 
-785 DLYAGFLD
+785 
-793 GSKAVVDF
+793 
-801 TEKTGLLKGALA
+801 
-813 GLGTAGATY
+813 
-822 ALSQFVSMATSA
+822 
-834 TKEFSNLSNALKMVK
+834 SNLSDIFNRRIDA
-849 AAESVGTFDT
+849 
-859 SNMTSLLNL
+859 SNDL
-868 TKGLSESQ
+868 LSEI
-876 TKLVLSSTALSD
+876 SSV
-888 AQRVAVLMGQGMT
+888 Q
-901 EAQASAAVASMGLAS
+901 
-916 AEGVATSATVSLSSA
+916 SA
-931 LSGLMS
+931 LS
-937 TLLANPMILI
+937 
-947 AAGVTAVVSAFSAYK
+947 
-962 RSIEEA
+962 
-968 VDKAQE
+968 
-974 AGNAWEDNNTSLQD
+974 
-988 NIDKIT
+988 
-994 ELRTALDNGTLTE
+994 
-1007 EEAYQAKSDLLEIQ
+1007 
-1021 DSLTESYGNQAQGID
+1021 
-1036 LVNGSLQTQINKLKE
+1036 
-1051 LSTEE
+1051 
-1056 SKRFLNENKKGVEEA
+1056 
-1071 EKQMEKERHA
+1071 
-1081 YLGQYSDNGSDE
+1081 
-1093 SNAINQA
+1093 
-1100 ITKLKNKY
+1100 
-1108 GDDVFN
+1108 
-1114 LQEGME
+1114 
-1120 GTGNFE
+1120 
-1126 IEFTADASTAKDA
+1126 
-1139 LNDFMNEIR
+1139 
-1148 SIQEQYGES
+1148 
-1157 DVLTS
+1157 
-1162 LSNYASGGL
+1162 
-1171 EEANDILTEYQD
+1171 
-1183 LYNQAKQA
+1183 
-1191 ELFSDQKSYSGK
+1191 
-1203 TALEWLNNYEKA
+1203 
-1215 VKQYNEALS
+1215 
-1224 GGNTNEIASAKAYYD
+1224 
-1239 DINKS
+1239 
-1244 VQVLMNTDASK
+1244 
-1255 YSSQFKA
+1255 
-1262 IGDQLNTATI
+1262 
-1272 KANEFNQALS
+1272 
-1282 GEGTNG
+1282 
-1288 YQKHLQSVAEEIKS
+1288 
-1302 LNMDDADFKA
+1302 
-1312 AVASGDV
+1312 
-1319 DSINYL
+1319 
-1325 VQAAEQAGII
+1325 
-1335 VGTSASEIQPLITA
+1335 
-1349 LGNLGYISNMSADGL
+1349 
-1364 DNVADSASNVDMSF
+1364 
-1378 SDLAK
+1378 
-1383 EDSSSLLQE
+1383 
-1392 ISTVQGALDSQSIG
+1392 SQSIG
-1406 VSVSYD
+1406 TSISYD
-1412 DLNSDSLVDYRECLE
+1412 TFSSEDLKDYRSALE
-1427 YVNGSLQINEE
+1427 YVNGSMQINTQK
-1438 RVKALTKAKVEEQ
+1438 VKELTQEKVKEQ
-1451 VATNNTAKA
+1451 VATNNSAKA
-1460 QKQQE
+1460 QKQQQ
-1465 YLENAKQIEELRQK
+1465 YLQNAKQIEELRQK
-1479 LLANTDATGKSAESI
+1479 LIDNTNATGLSVDGI
-1494 QNQIDGL
+1494 QQQINSL
-1501 LASND
+1501 LSSND

-1543 TFDDAITASKQIDDV
+1543 MFDDAITASKQIDDT

-1743 GVDSSEVDQANT
+1743 GVDLSEVDQANT

-1762 QKQELEAPAV
+1762 QKQQLEAPAV

-1885 DNETSKVDAY
+1885 DNDTTKVDAY

-1906 LWSNDETLVKKEFTA
+1906 LWSNDISQVKTQFQA

-1930 SAPTSGKGS
+1930 SAPTNGANS
-1939 VNGTAHVFGTAMA
+1939 VNGTAHVS
-1952 NGTAKTSGDWGNKH
+1952 GTAKVTGDWGNKR
-1966 PGKTLVGELGRE
+1966 PGTTLVGELGRE
-1978 MVVSGSRYWTVG
+1978 MCVNPHTGRWYTVG
-1990 NNGAEFTDIPQG
+1990 DNGAEFVNIPQG

-2023 AVALASGTHPD
+2023 AVALASGTSPD
-2034 MSGKDFA
+2034 ISGTAFV

-2058 SVISG
+2058 SVVSG

-2068 ATNATNADTKATQS
+2068 ATSATNADTKATKS
-2082 HTKATNDSTKATK
+2082 HTKATEESTEATK
-2095 KSKKTF
+2095 KSMKTF
-2101 DWVAERLKTWEK
+2101 DWVATRLETWEK
-2113 KVKKFSDQVTDFIS
+2113 KVKKISDQITDYITS
-2127 SAFKTSLLKKQMK
+2127 TLKTSLLKKQMK
-2140 TMSKEISSNS
+2140 TMNYEMKANT

-2158 KANSVAKNYTYYD
+2158 KANSVAEKYTYYN

-2177 NVSIPKKYQKL
+2177 NVPIPKKYQKL

-2195 VEDMDTSTDEG
+2195 IEDMDTSTDEG
-2206 KALAEAIEQYQS
+2206 KALAEAISEYQS
-2218 WYEKAQD
+2218 WYDKAQD
-2225 CKQAITDLRNEQQKL
+2225 CKQAVIDLRNEQQKL
-2240 FEQWVNMP
+2240 FEQWANMP
-2248 TEAAE
+2248 TEKAE
-2253 KKIDKLT
+2253 KKIDRLT
-2260 TGYNGINAVS
+2260 TGYNGINAIS

-2279 GSTQAALVET
+2279 GSTQAVLAQT
-2289 MKSDLTD
+2289 MKEDL
-2296 AENQKKADNKALKS
+2296 AEVQEQKKSDNKALKS
-2310 AKAANKK
+2310 AKTANKK

-2386 SAKSKLSMAKSN
+2386 SAKSKLSTAKSN

-2429 NGLVDEQVSGKKAEQ
+2429 NSLVDQQVSGKKLEQ
-2444 EARKVAVEQA
+2444 DARKTAVEQA

-2466 TANKKLAKLQKK
+2466 TSDKKLAKLQKK

-2483 TLTVA
+2483 NLTAA
-2488 QRKKMAAGKEID
+2488 QKKKIAAGKEID

-2513 TAYNNAL
+2513 TTYNNAL

-2530 TIATNALAEANEN
+2530 TIATNALTEANEN

-2677 AEQFERA
+2677 EEQFERA

-2720 LSIILDVDDIN
+2720 LSITLDVDDIN

-2763 KLKDIDANIKS
+2763 KLKDVDANIKS

-2789 VKSQSQAELDVL
+2789 VKSQSQAEFDVL

-2896 TWINKISSNMEEMTN
+2896 TWINKISSNMEDMTN

-2924 AGTINA
+2924 ASTINA

-2998 ANFTKQLLDNSTIA
+2998 ANFTKSLLDNATIA

-3054 DSILKEIDKHL
+3054 ESILREIDKHL

>member
-1 MSDFVMQIGADL
+1 
-13 DLSKVQEQLNN
+13 
-24 IKNQK
+24 
-29 VTLDVE
+29 
-35 IKGNDDAHNLAKS
+35 
-48 IEKGLKATKIDT
+48 
-60 SGLSK
+60 
-65 QLADAF
+65 
-71 NITDKSAINKIKGQI
+71 
-86 NSVMSE
+86 MSE

-175 VRDASK
+175 VREASK

-228 ISAQDMSPEQAA
+228 ISAENMTPEQAA
-240 GIKSDAFDNV
+240 GIKADAFDEV
-250 IAMANQMREKLQQNI
+250 ISMANQMRERLQQNI
-265 ESASEG
+265 ETASEG
-271 VKNTYDIDVDVNT
+271 VKNTYDLDVDINT

-295 QSVTGSEDAV
+295 QSATSGAEDAV
-305 KINVKIND
+305 QINVKIND
-313 EEILSQMRS
+313 EELLSQMRS
-322 AISQLTSGDE
+322 AISQLATWDE
-332 PVQVDIQINKQSLEA
+332 PVQVDIQVNKQSLEA
-347 DLETALKDVELP
+347 DLEVALKDVELP
-359 IKFKIDADQMA
+359 IKFKIDSEQMA
-370 ADIQAAVDRI
+370 ADIQAAVNQI
-380 TDVEINLRVNED
+380 TDIEINLRVNTD
-392 GLRNSIDNTVNGT
+392 SLRSSVEGAVNNG
-405 AGESNVV
+405 GSNVP
-412 QTPEVDTSNMAE
+412 TVDTSGMSE
-424 AQNILNG
+424 LQNILNG
-431 LNAAGVQGQ
+431 LNNAGVQGQ
-440 SVFQSFGSTLK
+440 SVFQSFGNTLK
-451 DAFSTFTAA
+451 EVGATFTVF
-460 NLLTDA
+460 NFLTDA
-466 IYKVGDAAKD
+466 IYKVGDAARD
-476 AVSTVKSLDDQIVS
+476 AVSTVKELDDSIVA

-499 NVVSGMMKDYVSLG
+499 NTVSNMMNDYI
-513 ADLGAIGETVSEG
+513 DLGAELGTVGTAVAEG
-526 ATAWLRQGKSIQEVN
+526 ADAWLRQGKSIEEVN
-541 DLVKSSV
+541 NLVKSSV

-565 TASLNGYK
+565 TASLNGYQ
-573 LQTDAAQSVIDAI
+573 LEAENAMSVVDKI
-586 SAIDLSAAV
+586 SNVDLNAAV
-595 SSSNLAEGMSRVA
+595 SSSGLAEAMSRVA
-608 VLADQSEVSMNKLLG
+608 VTADQAGISMDRLLG
-623 YLATMSEVQQ
+623 YVATIGEVTQQSMSTV
-633 AGGAKTGSAMKS
+633 GTAMKS
-645 ILSRMYNIKTGKLE
+645 ILTRMTNIKAGKLE

-674 TTLANVGINLRKT
+674 ATLANVGINLRKT

-700 LAAKWDTL
+700 LASKWDTL
-708 NQAQQKAISVSLAGK
+708 NQAQQNAIAISFSGQRMQNQFRV
-723 NYNNFF
+723 
-729 NSLMENYDRVQ
+729 LMENYDRVQ
-740 KYTDVAANSEGY
+740 KYTDVAANSEGS
-752 GEQKFDLYLEGLEA
+752 GEQKFDLYLQGLEA

-822 ALSQFVSMATSA
+822 ALSQLVSMATSA

-849 AAESVGTFDT
+849 AAESAGTFDT
-859 SNMTSLLNL
+859 SNMASLINL

-916 AEGVATSATVSLSSA
+916 AEEVATGATVSLSSA

-1036 LVNGSLQTQINKLKE
+1036 LVNGSLDQQISKLKE

-1191 ELFSDQKSYSGK
+1191 ELFSGKQQYSGK
-1203 TALEWLNNYEKA
+1203 TALEWLNKYEDA
-1215 VKQYNEALS
+1215 VNKYNDAIS
-1224 GGNTNEIASAKAYYD
+1224 GGNADEIADAKQYYD

-1255 YSSQFKA
+1255 YSSQFKE
-1262 IGDQLNTATI
+1262 IGDQLNTAAI

-1282 GEGTNG
+1282 GEGENG
-1288 YQKHLQSVAEEIKS
+1288 FQKHLQSVAEEIKK

-1325 VQAAEQAGII
+1325 VEAAKNAGII
-1335 VGTSASEIQPLITA
+1335 TGKSASEIQPLITA

-1392 ISTVQGALDSQSIG
+1392 ISAVQEVLDSQSIG
-1406 VSVSYD
+1406 MSVSYD
-1412 DLNSDSLVDYRECLE
+1412 DFNSDALAEYRDCLE
-1427 YVNGSLQINEE
+1427 YVNGSLVLNEE
-1438 RVKALTKAKVEEQ
+1438 NVKNLTKAKVEEQ

-1465 YLENAKQIEELRQK
+1465 YLENAKQIEALRQK
-1479 LLANTDATGKSAESI
+1479 LLDNTDATGKSAESI
-1494 QNQIDGL
+1494 QEQIDGL

-1536 NASESGD
+1536 NASESGNM
-1543 TFDDAITASKQIDDV
+1543 FDDAITASKQIDDV

-1697 SEALRSVTGNE
+1697 SEALRGVAGNE
-1708 DLKINLDVSDLETTE
+1708 DLKINLDVSNLETTE

-1737 SVKAKV
+1737 AVKAKV

-1762 QKQELEAPAV
+1762 QKQQLEAPAV

-1814 QANVEAVADK
+1814 QANVKAVADK

-1849 ISNKLTNEVMV
+1849 ISSKLTNEVMV

-1885 DNETSKVDAY
+1885 DNDTTKVDAY
-1895 AAAQKKSDGTV
+1895 AAAEKNSKGTV

-1939 VNGTAHVFGTAMA
+1939 VNGTAHVSS
-1952 NGTAKTSGDWGNKH
+1952 TAKVSGNAKASGDWGNKH

-1978 MVVSGSRYWTVG
+1978 LWVDIRTGKWETIG
-1990 NNGAEFTDIPQG
+1990 NNGAEFRDIPQG

-2023 AVALASGTHPD
+2023 AVALASGTSPD
-2034 MSGKDFA
+2034 ISGKA
-2041 SGNAM
+2041 LVSGNAM

-2058 SVISG
+2058 SVVSG

-2068 ATNATNADTKATQS
+2068 TANATNADTKATKN

-2101 DWVAERLKTWEK
+2101 DWVANKLKEWEK
-2113 KVKKFSDQVTDFIS
+2113 KVKKISDQITDYIT
-2127 SAFKTSLLKKQMK
+2127 SALKTSLMKKQMK
-2140 TMSKEISSNS
+2140 TMNKEISSNN
-2150 KGELAYMK
+2150 KGEIAYMK
-2158 KANSVAKNYTYYD
+2158 KANSVAKKYTYYD

-2195 VEDMDTSTDEG
+2195 VEDMDTSTDQG
-2206 KALAEAIEQYQS
+2206 KALAEAISEYQN

-2225 CKQAITDLRNEQQKL
+2225 CKQAVIDLRNEQQKL
-2240 FEQWVNMP
+2240 FEQWANMP
-2248 TEAAE
+2248 TEKAE
-2253 KKIDKLT
+2253 KKIDRLT

-2279 GSTQAALVET
+2279 GSTQAVLAQT
-2289 MKSDLTD
+2289 MKEDL
-2296 AENQKKADNKALKS
+2296 AEAQDQKKSDNKALKS
-2310 AKAANKK
+2310 AKTANKK
-2317 ASTAKKKA
+2317 AYSAKKKA
-2325 NNKVKSTAKSLL
+2325 DNKVKSTAKSLL
-2337 KTNLTDEQKKQVQA
+2337 KTNLTDEQKKQVKS

-2373 AVTNKTKANKKAT
+2373 AVTNKSKANKKAT
-2386 SAKSKLSMAKSN
+2386 SAKSKLSTAKSN

-2444 EARKVAVEQA
+2444 EARKTAVEQA

-2483 TLTVA
+2483 NLTAA
-2488 QRKKMAAGKEID
+2488 QKKKIVAGKEID
-2500 TTGITDAKQLKIL
+2500 TTGITNAKQLKIL

-2584 EKNIDLAKAHGDYE
+2584 EKNIDLAKSHGDYE
-2598 KSSDYDVKISNTQAE
+2598 KSSDYDTKISNTQAE

-2677 AEQFERA
+2677 EEQFERA

-2720 LSIILDVDDIN
+2720 LSITLDVDDIN

-2763 KLKDIDANIKS
+2763 KLKDVDENIKS

-2854 AKLQEQLQSA
+2854 AKLQEQLDSA
-2864 KDDLNDTIVDHAY
+2864 KEDLNDTITDHAY
-2877 SMQTDSL
+2877 SMQTDAL
-2884 DKLSTDLSEDLD
+2884 DKLSTDMSEDLD
-2896 TWINKISSNMEEMTN
+2896 KWINTISSNMEEMTT
-2911 AINGAISNAGLST
+2911 AINDAVKNAGLST

-2952 ITGYASGTDYVNK
+2952 ITGYASGTDYVPK
-2965 SGIYRVNEKGME
+2965 SGIYRVNENGME

-2998 ANFTKQLLDNSTIA
+2998 ANFTKSLLDNATIA

>member
-1 MSDFVMQIGADL
+1 MSDFIMQIGADL
-13 DLSKVQEQLNN
+13 DLSKVQEQLNS

-71 NITDKSAINKIKGQI
+71 NITDKSAISKLKSQI

-92 LGKTWNGKEFN
+92 LSKTWNGKEFN
-103 LQGGKGNAFVSGLSD
+103 LQGGKGNAFISGLSD

-123 SQNANIIQGKMG
+123 AENANIIQGKMG
-135 IYDQFYSYFKDKKIY
+135 IYDEFYNYFKNKKIY
-150 VSDDLKKALSGDEYK
+150 ISDDLKKALSGDDYK

-175 VRDASK
+175 VKDASK

-265 ESASEG
+265 ESASEE
-271 VKNTYDIDVDVNT
+271 VKNTYDLDVDINT

-295 QSVTGSEDAV
+295 QSATGSEDAV

-313 EEILSQMRS
+313 EELLSQMRS
-322 AISQLTSGDE
+322 AISQLATGDE
-332 PVQVDIQINKQSLEA
+332 PVQVDIQVNKQSLES
-347 DLETALKDVELP
+347 DLEVALKDVELP
-359 IKFKIDADQMA
+359 VKFKIDSEQMA
-370 ADIQAAVDRI
+370 ADIQAAVNQI
-380 TDVEINLRVNED
+380 TDVEINLRVNTD
-392 GLRNSIDNTVNGT
+392 SLRSSVEGAVNSGGNSVPTI
-405 AGESNVV
+405 
-412 QTPEVDTSNMAE
+412 DTSGYAE
-424 AQNILNG
+424 MQNIING
-431 LNAAGVQGQ
+431 LNNAGVQGQ
-440 SVFQSFGSTLK
+440 SVFQSFGNTLK

-466 IYKVGDAAKD
+466 IYKVGDAAKE

-595 SSSNLAEGMSRVA
+595 SSSDLAEGMSRVA

-729 NSLMENYDRVQ
+729 NSLMENYDRVP
-740 KYTDVAANSEGY
+740 KYTDVAANSEGN
-752 GEQKFDLYLEGLEA
+752 GEQKFDLYLQGLEA

-822 ALSQFVSMATSA
+822 ALSQLVSMVTSA
-834 TKEFSNLSNALKMVK
+834 TKEFSNLSNALKLVK
-849 AAESVGTFDT
+849 AAESAGTFDT
-859 SNMTSLLNL
+859 SNMANLINL

-916 AEGVATSATVSLSSA
+916 AETTATGATVSLSSA

-937 TLLANPMILI
+937 TLLANPLILI
-947 AAGVTAVVSAFSAYK
+947 AAGVAAVVSAFSAYK

-974 AGNAWEDNNTSLQD
+974 AGNAWEDNNTSLQS

-1056 SKRFLNENKKGVEEA
+1056 SKRFLNENKKGVEET

-1081 YLGQYSDNGSDE
+1081 YLGQYSDNGSGE

-1100 ITKLKNKY
+1100 ITKLRKKY
-1108 GDDVFN
+1108 GADVFK

-1120 GTGNFE
+1120 GTGNLE
-1126 IEFTADASTAKDA
+1126 IQFTADASTAKDA

-1162 LSNYASGGL
+1162 LSNYAAGGL
-1171 EEANDILTEYQD
+1171 DEANDILSEYQD
-1183 LYNQAKQA
+1183 LFNQAKQA
-1191 ELFSDQKSYSGK
+1191 ELFSDKQQYSGK
-1203 TALEWLNNYEKA
+1203 TALEWLNKYEDA
-1215 VKQYNEALS
+1215 VNKYNDAIS
-1224 GGNTNEIASAKAYYD
+1224 GGNADEIADAKQYYD

-1255 YSSQFKA
+1255 YSSQFKE
-1262 IGDQLNTATI
+1262 IGDQLNTAAI

-1282 GEGTNG
+1282 GEGENG
-1288 YQKHLQSVAEEIKS
+1288 FQKHLQSVAEEIKK

-1325 VQAAEQAGII
+1325 VEAAKNAGII
-1335 VGTSASEIQPLITA
+1335 TGKSASEIQPLITA

-1392 ISTVQGALDSQSIG
+1392 ISAVQGALDSQAIG

-1412 DLNSDSLVDYRECLE
+1412 DFNSDALADYRSALE
-1427 YVNGSLQINEE
+1427 FVNGSLVLSEE
-1438 RVKALTKAKVEEQ
+1438 NVKKLTKAKVEEQ

-1479 LLANTDATGKSAESI
+1479 LLDNTDATGKSAESI
-1494 QNQIDGL
+1494 QEQIDGL

-1543 TFDDAITASKQIDDV
+1543 MFDDAITASKQIDDT

-1697 SEALRSVTGNE
+1697 SEALRSVAGNE

-1772 MNVDVSQVSG
+1772 MNVDVSQVFG

-1885 DNETSKVDAY
+1885 DNDTTKVDAY

-1906 LWSNDETLVKKEFTA
+1906 LWSNDISQVKTQFQA

-1930 SAPTSGKGS
+1930 SAPTNGANS
-1939 VNGTAHVFGTAMA
+1939 VNGTAHAS
-1952 NGTAKTSGDWGNKH
+1952 GTAKVNGDWGNKR
-1966 PGKTLVGELGRE
+1966 PGTTLVGELGRE
-1978 MVVSGSRYWTVG
+1978 MCVNPHTGKWYTVG
-1990 NNGAEFTDIPQG
+1990 DNGAEFVNIPQG

-2023 AVALASGTHPD
+2023 AIALASGTSPD
-2034 MSGKDFA
+2034 ISGTAFV

-2058 SVISG
+2058 SVVSG

-2068 ATNATNADTKATQS
+2068 ATSATNADTKATQS
-2082 HTKATNDSTKATK
+2082 HTKATEESTETTK
-2095 KSKKTF
+2095 KSMKTF
-2101 DWVAERLKTWEK
+2101 DLVATRLETWEK
-2113 KVKKFSDQVTDFIS
+2113 KVKKISDQITDYIT
-2127 SAFKTSLLKKQMK
+2127 SALKTSLLKKQMK
-2140 TMSKEISSNS
+2140 TMSKEISSNT

-2158 KANSVAKNYTYYD
+2158 KANSVAEKYTYYN

-2195 VEDMDTSTDEG
+2195 IEDMDTSTDEG
-2206 KALAEAIEQYQS
+2206 KALAEAISEYQS
-2218 WYEKAQD
+2218 WYEKAED
-2225 CKQAITDLRNEQQKL
+2225 CKQAVIDLRNEQQKL
-2240 FEQWVNMP
+2240 FEQWANMP
-2248 TEAAE
+2248 TEKAE
-2253 KKIDKLT
+2253 KKIDRLT
-2260 TGYNGINAVS
+2260 TGYNGINAIS

-2279 GSTQAALVET
+2279 GSTQAVLAQT
-2289 MKSDLTD
+2289 MKEDL
-2296 AENQKKADNKALKS
+2296 AEVQEQKKSDNKALKS
-2310 AKAANKK
+2310 AKTANKK
-2317 ASTAKKKA
+2317 ASSAKKKA
-2325 NNKVKSTAKSLL
+2325 DNKVKSTAKSLL

-2386 SAKSKLSMAKSN
+2386 SAKSKLSTAKSN

-2466 TANKKLAKLQKK
+2466 TANKKLQKK

-2483 TLTVA
+2483 NLTAA
-2488 QRKKMAAGKEID
+2488 QKKKIATGKEID

-2598 KSSDYDVKISNTQAE
+2598 KSSDYDVKISNAQAE

-2650 IKEAQNAVAD
+2650 IKEAQNAVAN

-2677 AEQFERA
+2677 EEQFERA

-2720 LSIILDVDDIN
+2720 LAITLDVDDIQ

-2763 KLKDIDANIKS
+2763 KLKDVDENIKT

-2811 LSAKKN
+2811 LSAKKS

-2884 DKLSTDLSEDLD
+2884 DKLSTDMSEDLD
-2896 TWINKISSNMEEMTN
+2896 KWINTISSNMEEMTT
-2911 AINGAISNAGLST
+2911 AINDAVKNAGLST

-2952 ITGYASGTDYVNK
+2952 ITGYASGTNYVNK

-2988 FLNQGDKVFD
+2988 FLNQGDKVFY

-3054 DSILKEIDKHL
+3054 ESILREIDKHL

-3079 FKSLR
+3079 FRSLH